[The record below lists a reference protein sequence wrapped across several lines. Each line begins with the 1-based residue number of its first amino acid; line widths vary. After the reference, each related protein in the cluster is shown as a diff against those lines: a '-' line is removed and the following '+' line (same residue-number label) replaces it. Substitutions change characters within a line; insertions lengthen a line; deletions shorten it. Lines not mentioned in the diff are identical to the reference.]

1 MEVIDYV
8 AFSALSYN
16 NFPKGNNPD
25 TNKPWTLSD
34 LVKAGKIEGASFIEK
49 ENKIHVSKPELS
61 ALKGSSNPL
70 HSYTLLDFISTSS
83 GFRAAAFQSPSGEIV
98 FSFKGTDF
106 DLSSIK
112 GYIEAGKDIANA
124 DAQIALGMSLNLP
137 AQFADAEKFVN
148 SVLASHPKADYTFTG
163 HSLGGS
169 LAQYMTYKT
178 GHKSTTFNG
187 PGIGS
192 LVESVT
198 GEKINYSAYENLS
211 TNYANESDL
220 IGNLWNNFRIGNN
233 KVIRSSLNNTS
244 AEDIMAVAKM
254 QAIMTLMSA
263 TGLVPSTAPKIM
275 KEGSAALE
283 RLAKNATPTG
293 NHGMSDMMT
302 KDGKLND
309 STKKPDD
316 FVLFMGY
323 MAEGAKKAVEG
334 GAFVFYVAGGLLT
347 YGAEGVVK
355 FVKTSKF
362 VIEGLAYYGA
372 EGVEKFIDTSEFVI
386 EGLAYY
392 IADGTI
398 KFVDTTGNLIAD
410 GVWGGYSLLRG
421 WFSNGLKG
429 IQDLFNSATAAPPV
443 RVDPLIFDLDGD
455 GIKTTSL
462 DKSRTYFD
470 LDSNGFA
477 ERTAWVD
484 ASDGLLVLDRNN
496 DGQITSGQEL
506 FGDQTLLAN
515 GVRATSGFEALKEFD
530 SNRDGRIDAK
540 DEVYSKLKI
549 WRDLNG
555 DGISQAEELK
565 GLSDYNIA
573 SISLSS
579 TSSNASDVM
588 NNIQR
593 RVGSFIKTDGSGGVI
608 GEYLLNRNTLE
619 SHDLLDGKIT
629 MSEDILALPDL
640 PGAGNVSSLR
650 VAMAKDASG
659 QLKKLV
665 SDLVNAD
672 DTVNRNQLFTE
683 AVYKWTGADIIDPKS
698 RGNFIDARRLAVLE
712 KFMGTDFAGSNGAN
726 PNENAAPLLNKAY
739 RKLMNRLYASIAG
752 NTFLKELVNKVEY
765 TATVESGLVF
775 DLSRI
780 RAEIDKKLAVNPAAG
795 RQMLDDFLRV
805 AYGSGLE
812 DSESLKDFCAHYA
825 TESSETAKIVYAVD
839 RDAIIGSEKADSLYA
854 TAADTLLYG
863 DAGDDMIYGM
873 RGDDVLMG
881 GEGADQLYGREGND
895 TYIFSKGDGTDY
907 IEETDGFD
915 TIKFGEG
922 ILPEDVVLKV
932 TLGSERKLSLEI
944 TIKGTTDRIVVNG
957 HFGTRIYSSET
968 LHADNLGSQIE
979 RITFSNGVS
988 WDLNEIYHR
997 AHDVAGTENNDYLV
1011 SFEDG
1016 SYTYRGL
1023 GGNDSI
1029 IGGSANDFL
1038 YGDDGND
1045 TIYGF
1050 SGNDVLSGGI
1060 GDDQLRGGTGDDIY
1074 LFSRGD
1080 GVDYIEETDGFDTIQ
1095 FGEGIS
1101 PNNVVARVV
1110 STEGNSISLGLSI
1123 AGTNDKMTIHRHFGQ
1138 YSYYQAGDIAS
1149 PGNQIERVMF
1159 ADGTAWNIDE
1169 IYRRAHDM
1177 VGTDGDDNF
1186 SMVGNAPVIYHGL
1199 DGNDVISGRSGKDIL
1214 YGDAG
1219 DDSIFGGGTLIGGLG
1234 NDRIYGS
1241 NGDDVYIFNRGDGQ
1255 DLITDTGGVDTI
1267 RFGDSICPDDIVIK
1281 RVGNGYGHN
1290 LELCIKDTDDKVAV
1304 YEHFGTNSYWGSVDN
1319 PAVKIERVEFADGT
1333 VWTKEDIDDR
1343 MHNRTGTD
1351 GADTI
1356 EAYGKRGVVYHGLG
1370 GDDWLR
1376 GAAGDDKLYGD
1387 DGNDTISGGEG
1398 NNLLV
1403 GGRGND
1409 IINGFSG
1416 DDTYV
1421 FNRGD
1426 GADTIKDYG
1435 GTDTIQFGEGISP
1448 SDIVLK
1454 RVSTENDY
1462 NLEISIKSTEDK
1474 VTVVDYFGIYNVYG
1488 KTEATPGYMIEK
1500 IEFADGTIWTQQTI
1514 YDKMHNITGTGKDDV
1529 IRSYDDGSVEYHGLA
1544 GNDLL
1549 VGGRGNDNL
1558 YGDDGDDTIYG
1569 DGGND
1574 LFVGGKGN
1582 DILSSYSGD
1591 DTYVFNRGDGKD
1603 VVTDCGGLDTLQFGE
1618 GIKPEDIVL
1627 KRVYKNSDYNLEISI
1642 KDTDDTVTFVS
1653 HFGSSNYSGW
1663 YATPGRMLDCIK
1675 FADGTVWTKDDID
1688 YKMHHLTG
1696 TEENDRLAAYDKADV
1711 VYHGHGGNDMLV
1723 GGEGND
1729 KLYGDDGDDAISGGE
1744 GNDLLVGGKGNDEL
1758 SGSRGD
1764 DIYIFNKGDGSDVIS
1779 ECGGIDTIKFGEGIT
1794 PDDVDVKRVYKSG
1807 SDYGYVLE
1815 LSLKGTSDK
1824 ISVKNYF
1831 GYYSYSGFH
1840 KPSPESLIEKV
1851 VFADGTVWTQD
1862 TINSKVHNIT
1872 GTEDSETIQAFDD
1885 DAVTYYG
1892 LGGND
1897 NLYGSKSNDKL
1908 YGGTGNDRISGGEGD
1923 DLIVGGIGDDYLDGY
1938 YGNDAYV
1945 FNKGDGSDTVYDANG
1960 NDDKI
1965 ILGYNS
1971 QDIMFERSGNSLRL
1985 RMIGSSDSVTIN
1997 SWYTNNSSQYK
2008 IETFKSATGSTI
2020 THTQIENLIQAMSS
2034 FQKDTGMTWEQ
2045 ALTAQPSQVQAIVQE
2060 YWTVPGV

>member
-1 MEVIDYV
+1 MSLTPEQYI
-8 AFSALSYN
+8 ALSAASYGKYTN
-16 NFPKGNNPD
+16 N
-25 TNKPWTLSD
+25 NK
-34 LVKAGKIEGASFIEK
+34 GASFGSMLEQK
-49 ENKIHVSKPELS
+49 DQKIISDSDSKTTAELHTS
-61 ALKGSSNPL
+61 LRSWK
-70 HSYTLLDFISTSS
+70 LLDFISTPS

-112 GYIEAGKDIANA
+112 GYIEADNDISNA

-148 SVLASHPKADYTFTG
+148 SVLTSHPKADYTFTG

-198 GEKINYSAYENLS
+198 GQKINYSAYENLS

-254 QAIMTLMSA
+254 QAVVTFMLS
-263 TGLVPSTAPKIM
+263 TGFVPSTAPKIM

-293 NHGMSDMMT
+293 NHGMSDMMS

-334 GAFVFYVAGGLLT
+334 GVFVFYVAGGLLT

-355 FVKTSKF
+355 FVK
-362 VIEGLAYYGA
+362 
-372 EGVEKFIDTSEFVI
+372 TSEFVI

-429 IQDLFNSATAAPPV
+429 IQGLFNSATAAPPV

-462 DKSRTYFD
+462 DQSCTYFD
-470 LDSNGFA
+470 LDNNGFA

-515 GVRATSGFEALKEFD
+515 GARAASGFEALKEFD

-629 MSEDILALPDL
+629 ISEDILALPDL

-650 VAMAKDASG
+650 VAMAKDTSG
-659 QLKKLV
+659 RLKKLV
-665 SDLVNAD
+665 SDLVNAN
-672 DTVNRNQLFTE
+672 DTINRNQLFTE

-698 RGNFIDARRLAVLE
+698 RGNLMDARRLAVLE

-752 NTFLKELVNKVEY
+752 NTFLKRLVSKIEY
-765 TATVESGLVF
+765 NVVAGTDVVV
-775 DLSRI
+775 DLSKI
-780 RAEIDKKLAVNPAAG
+780 KAEIDEKLATNPVAG
-795 RQMLDDFLRV
+795 RQILDDFLRV

-812 DSESLKDFCAHYA
+812 DKENLKDFCAYYV

-839 RDAIIGSEKADSLYA
+839 RDAIIGSEKADSLYGKN
-854 TAADTLLYG
+854 TTNDLLYG
-863 DAGDDMIYGM
+863 DAGNDTLSGGQGDDILIGGQ
-873 RGDDVLMG
+873 GDDVLYG
-881 GEGADQLYGREGND
+881 SEGDD
-895 TYIFSKGDGTDY
+895 IYIFDRGDGKDY
-907 IEETDGFD
+907 ISDGAGID
-915 TIKFGEG
+915 TIQFCKD
-922 ILPEDVVLKV
+922 IRPDDVSVKRIIQ
-932 TLGSERKLSLEI
+932 GNHYSLELSV
-944 TIKGTTDRIVVNG
+944 KDSTDRIVVEDY
-957 HFGTRIYSSET
+957 FGYYYYSGFAET
-968 LHADNLGSQIE
+968 PQKKIDRVVFAD
-979 RITFSNGVS
+979 
-988 WDLNEIYHR
+988 
-997 AHDVAGTENNDYLV
+997 GTIW
-1011 SFEDG
+1011 
-1016 SYTYRGL
+1016 TQ
-1023 GGNDSI
+1023 
-1029 IGGSANDFL
+1029 
-1038 YGDDGND
+1038 D
-1045 TIYGF
+1045 TIYQKTH
-1050 SGNDVLSGGI
+1050 NI
-1060 GDDQLRGGTGDDIY
+1060 T
-1074 LFSRGD
+1074 
-1080 GVDYIEETDGFDTIQ
+1080 
-1095 FGEGIS
+1095 
-1101 PNNVVARVV
+1101 
-1110 STEGNSISLGLSI
+1110 
-1123 AGTNDKMTIHRHFGQ
+1123 GTNDKDGIYAYDDGDVMYHGLAGDDTLYGGKGNDKLYGDGGNDILAGRDGDDLIDGGTGNDYLIGEAGNDILIGGQGNDELRGGVGDDAYMFNKGDGIDIIEEADGFDKICLGDGITPNDVIARVLLVNSNEVSLELLLKGTDDKITVRRQFGT
-1138 YSYYQAGDIAS
+1138 YSYSSGDTVS
-1149 PGNQIERVMF
+1149 PGAQIEQIVF
-1159 ADGTAWNIDE
+1159 ADGTTWDIDE
-1169 IYRRAHDM
+1169 VYRRVHVM
-1177 VGTDGDDNF
+1177 SGTDGNDNF
-1186 SMVGNAPVIYHGL
+1186 YAAGGSAVVYNGC
-1199 DGNDVISGRSGKDIL
+1199 
-1214 YGDAG
+1214 AG
-1219 DDSIFGGGTLIGGLG
+1219 DDHI
-1234 NDRIYGS
+1234 
-1241 NGDDVYIFNRGDGQ
+1241 
-1255 DLITDTGGVDTI
+1255 
-1267 RFGDSICPDDIVIK
+1267 
-1281 RVGNGYGHN
+1281 
-1290 LELCIKDTDDKVAV
+1290 
-1304 YEHFGTNSYWGSVDN
+1304 
-1319 PAVKIERVEFADGT
+1319 
-1333 VWTKEDIDDR
+1333 
-1343 MHNRTGTD
+1343 TGTM
-1351 GADTI
+1351 GN
-1356 EAYGKRGVVYHGLG
+1356 
-1370 GDDWLR
+1370 
-1376 GAAGDDKLYGD
+1376 DKLYGD
-1387 DGNDTISGGEG
+1387 DGDDTISGHGG
-1398 NNLLV
+1398 DDLIV
-1403 GGRGND
+1403 GGRGDDTLYGGGN
-1409 IINGFSG
+1409 
-1416 DDTYV
+1416 DTYV
-1421 FNRGD
+1421 FNLGD

-1454 RVSTENDY
+1454 RVSARNDY
-1462 NLEISIKSTEDK
+1462 NLEISIKNTDDK

-1488 KTEATPGYMIEK
+1488 KTEATPRCMIEK

-1514 YDKMHNITGTGKDDV
+1514 HDKMHNITGTDKDDA
-1529 IRSYDDGSVEYHGLA
+1529 IRSYDNGPVEYHGLA
-1544 GNDLL
+1544 GNDVL
-1549 VGGRGNDNL
+1549 VGGRGDDKL
-1558 YGDDGDDTIYG
+1558 YGDDGDDRISG
-1569 DGGND
+1569 EEGND
-1574 LFVGGKGN
+1574 LIVGGKG
-1582 DILSSYSGD
+1582 DDTISSFRGD
-1591 DTYVFNRGDGKD
+1591 DIYVFNRGDGKD
-1603 VVTDCGGLDTLQFGE
+1603 VITDCGGLDILQFGE
-1618 GIKPEDIVL
+1618 GIKPEDITL

-1642 KDTDDTVTFVS
+1642 KDTDDAVTFVS

-1711 VYHGHGGNDMLV
+1711 VYYGRGGNDTLS
-1723 GGEGND
+1723 GSEGND
-1729 KLYGDDGDDAISGGE
+1729 ELYGEDGNDALFGNE

-1758 SGSRGD
+1758 SGFYGD
-1764 DIYIFNKGDGSDVIS
+1764 DTYIFNRGDGSDTIS
-1779 ECGGIDTIKFGEGIT
+1779 ECDGTDTIQFSEGIS
-1794 PDDVDVKRVYKSG
+1794 PDDVDVRRVYKSSTGYG
-1807 SDYGYVLE
+1807 SYALE

-1824 ISVKNYF
+1824 ITVDSYF
-1831 GYYSYSGFH
+1831 GYYSYNGLH
-1840 KPSPESLIEKV
+1840 KSPNSMIEKV
-1851 VFADGTVWTQD
+1851 AFADGVVWTQD

-1872 GTEDSETIQAFDD
+1872 GTEDGETIQAFDD
-1885 DAVTYYG
+1885 DPVVYSG

-1897 NLYGSKSNDKL
+1897 NLYGSKSDDKL
-1908 YGGTGNDRISGGEGD
+1908 YGDDGNDHIVGYGGDDLMVGGTGN
-1923 DLIVGGIGDDYLDGY
+1923 DYLDGY
-1938 YGNDAYV
+1938 YGNDTYV
-1945 FNKGDGSDTVYDANG
+1945 FNKGDGSDTVYDAGG

-1965 ILGYNS
+1965 MLGYNS
-1971 QDIMFERSGNSLRL
+1971 QDIMFERSGNNLRL

-1997 SWYTNNSSQYK
+1997 SWYTNNSNQYK

>member
-1 MEVIDYV
+1 MPKTIDYIN
-8 AFSALSYN
+8 LSKLVYAKFRGDDRGKSIGSIFDKAMRDDN
-16 NFPKGNNPD
+16 QGKREGLD
-25 TNKPWTLSD
+25 TSSL
-34 LVKAGKIEGASFIEK
+34 
-49 ENKIHVSKPELS
+49 ELS
-61 ALKGSSNPL
+61 ALKEESNPL
-70 HSYTLLDFISTSS
+70 RSWILLDFISTPS
-83 GFRAAAFQSPSGEIV
+83 GFRAAAFQKPKTGEIV
-98 FSFKGTDF
+98 FSFRGTDF

-112 GYIEAGKDIANA
+112 GYIEADNDISNA

-148 SVLASHPKADYTFTG
+148 SVLTSHPKADYTFTG

-198 GEKINYSAYENLS
+198 GQKINYSAYENLS

-254 QAIMTLMSA
+254 QAVVTFMLS
-263 TGLVPSTAPKIM
+263 TGFVPSTAPKIM

-293 NHGMSDMMT
+293 NHGMSDMMA

-309 STKKPDD
+309 STKKPDNL
-316 FVLFMGY
+316 VLFMGC

-334 GAFVFYVAGGLLT
+334 GVFVFYVTGGLLT

-362 VIEGLAYYGA
+362 VIEGLAYHA
-372 EGVEKFIDTSEFVI
+372 
-386 EGLAYY
+386 
-392 IADGTI
+392 ADGTI

-410 GVWGGYSLLRG
+410 GVWGSYSLLRG

-462 DKSRTYFD
+462 DQSRTYFD

-515 GVRATSGFEALKEFD
+515 GRRADSGFEALREFD

-565 GLSDYNIA
+565 ALGDYNIA

-579 TSSNASDVM
+579 TSPNASDVM

-650 VAMAKDASG
+650 VAMAKDTSG
-659 QLKKLV
+659 RLKKLV

-683 AVYKWTGADIIDPKS
+683 AVYKWTGADTVDPKS

-765 TATVESGLVF
+765 TATVESGLVV

-863 DAGDDMIYGM
+863 G
-873 RGDDVLMG
+873 V
-881 GEGADQLYGREGND
+881 GND
-895 TYIFSKGDGTDY
+895 T
-907 IEETDGFD
+907 
-915 TIKFGEG
+915 
-922 ILPEDVVLKV
+922 
-932 TLGSERKLSLEI
+932 LS
-944 TIKGTTDRIVVNG
+944 
-957 HFGTRIYSSET
+957 
-968 LHADNLGSQIE
+968 GSQ
-979 RITFSNGVS
+979 
-988 WDLNEIYHR
+988 
-997 AHDVAGTENNDYLV
+997 
-1011 SFEDG
+1011 
-1016 SYTYRGL
+1016 
-1023 GGNDSI
+1023 GNDI
-1029 IGGSANDFL
+1029 LIGGQGDDIL
-1038 YGDDGND
+1038 YG
-1045 TIYGF
+1045 
-1050 SGNDVLSGGI
+1050 SA
-1060 GDDQLRGGTGDDIY
+1060 GDDIY
-1074 LFSRGD
+1074 VFSKGD
-1080 GVDYIEETDGFDTIQ
+1080 GVDYISDGGGIDTIQ
-1095 FGEGIS
+1095 FCKGIRPDDVSIKRVAQGDHYNLELSIKDSTDRIVVEDYFGHYYYSGFSETPQKKIDRVVFADGTVWTQDTIYQRMHDITGTNDKDDIYAYDDGDVVYHGLAGNDTLHGGKGNDKLYGDDGDDVLAGRDGDDLIDGGTGNDYILGEAGNDILIGGQGNDELRGGAGDDAYMFNKGDGIDIIEEADGFDKICLGEGIA
-1101 PNNVVARVV
+1101 PDDVVARVSLVNSNEV
-1110 STEGNSISLGLSI
+1110 SLELSLK
-1123 AGTNDKMTIHRHFGQ
+1123 GTGDKITVRRQFGT
-1138 YSYYQAGDIAS
+1138 YSYSNGDTAS
-1149 PGNQIERVMF
+1149 PGAQIEQITF
-1159 ADGTAWNIDE
+1159 TDGTIWGIDE
-1169 IYRRAHDM
+1169 IYRRAHVM
-1177 VGTDGDDNF
+1177 FGTDSNDNF
-1186 SMVGNAPVIYHGL
+1186 HAAGGSAVVYN
-1199 DGNDVISGRSGKDIL
+1199 GRSGDDYI
-1214 YGDAG
+1214 AG
-1219 DDSIFGGGTLIGGLG
+1219 T
-1234 NDRIYGS
+1234 
-1241 NGDDVYIFNRGDGQ
+1241 
-1255 DLITDTGGVDTI
+1255 
-1267 RFGDSICPDDIVIK
+1267 
-1281 RVGNGYGHN
+1281 
-1290 LELCIKDTDDKVAV
+1290 
-1304 YEHFGTNSYWGSVDN
+1304 
-1319 PAVKIERVEFADGT
+1319 
-1333 VWTKEDIDDR
+1333 
-1343 MHNRTGTD
+1343 M
-1351 GADTI
+1351 
-1356 EAYGKRGVVYHGLG
+1356 
-1370 GDDWLR
+1370 
-1376 GAAGDDKLYGD
+1376 GDDKLYGD
-1387 DGNDTISGGEG
+1387 DGDDTIYSGEG
-1398 NNLLV
+1398 NDLLV

-1409 IINGFSG
+1409 IINGFRG

-1421 FNRGD
+1421 FNLGD
-1426 GADTIKDYG
+1426 GRDIIHDNYG
-1435 GTDTIQFGEGISP
+1435 FDILKFGEGIAP
-1448 SDIVLK
+1448 EDISIK
-1454 RVSTENDY
+1454 RVEKNSDY
-1462 NLEISIKSTEDK
+1462 NLELSIKNSEDS
-1474 VTVVDYFGIYNVYG
+1474 VTVSNYFGSFSYFSGAVNSRGGAIDQVV
-1488 KTEATPGYMIEK
+1488 
-1500 IEFADGTIWTQQTI
+1500 FADGTVWTVDI
-1514 YDKMHNITGTGKDDV
+1514 IHEMMHNITGTDKDDT
-1529 IRSYDDGSVEYHGLA
+1529 IRFYDDDSVEYHGLA

-1549 VGGRGNDNL
+1549 VGGRGND
-1558 YGDDGDDTIYG
+1558 
-1569 DGGND
+1569 
-1574 LFVGGKGN
+1574 
-1582 DILSSYSGD
+1582 
-1591 DTYVFNRGDGKD
+1591 
-1603 VVTDCGGLDTLQFGE
+1603 
-1618 GIKPEDIVL
+1618 
-1627 KRVYKNSDYNLEISI
+1627 
-1642 KDTDDTVTFVS
+1642 
-1653 HFGSSNYSGW
+1653 
-1663 YATPGRMLDCIK
+1663 
-1675 FADGTVWTKDDID
+1675 
-1688 YKMHHLTG
+1688 
-1696 TEENDRLAAYDKADV
+1696 
-1711 VYHGHGGNDMLV
+1711 
-1723 GGEGND
+1723 
-1729 KLYGDDGDDAISGGE
+1729 KLYGDEGDDTMSGGE

-1758 SGSRGD
+1758 SGSRGND
-1764 DIYIFNKGDGSDVIS
+1764 TYIFNKGDGSDVIS

-1815 LSLKGTSDK
+1815 LSLKGTNDK

-1862 TINSKVHNIT
+1862 TISSKVHNIT
-1872 GTEDSETIQAFDD
+1872 GTEDGETIQAFDD

-1892 LGGND
+1892 LGGSD
-1897 NLYGSKSNDKL
+1897 NLYGSKSDDKL
-1908 YGGTGNDRISGGEGD
+1908 YGGTGNDHISGYAGD
-1923 DLIVGGIGDDYLDGY
+1923 DLIVGGTGDDYLDGY
-1938 YGNDAYV
+1938 YGNDTYI
-1945 FNKGDGSDTVYDANG
+1945 FNKGDGSDTVYDADG
-1960 NDDKI
+1960 KDDKI
-1965 ILGYNS
+1965 VLGYDS
-1971 QDIMFERSGNSLRL
+1971 QDIMFERFGNNLRL
-1985 RMIGSSDSVTIN
+1985 RITGSTDSVTID
-1997 SWYTNNSSQYK
+1997 SWYASSNDRYK

-2045 ALTAQPSQVQAIVQE
+2045 ALTTQPSQVQAIVQE
-2060 YWTVPGV
+2060 YWTVPGI

>member
-1 MEVIDYV
+1 MDADSKAAINYIN
-8 AFSALSYN
+8 FSALAYAQFEN
-16 NFPKGNNPD
+16 NAKDCSIGYILDKKLYTETKDF
-25 TNKPWTLSD
+25 
-34 LVKAGKIEGASFIEK
+34 KADKSEI
-49 ENKIHVSKPELS
+49 S
-61 ALKGSSNPL
+61 ALKEESNPL
-70 HSYTLLDFISTSS
+70 RSWVLLDFISTSS
-83 GFRAAAFQSPSGEIV
+83 GFRAAAFQHPKTGEIV
-98 FSFKGTDF
+98 FSFRGTDF

-244 AEDIMAVAKM
+244 AEDVMAVAKM
-254 QAIMTLMSA
+254 QAIVTLMSA
-263 TGLVPSTAPKIM
+263 TGFIPSTAPKVIE
-275 KEGSAALE
+275 EGTEALK

-293 NHGMSDMMT
+293 NHGMSDMMA

-309 STKKPDD
+309 SKENPDD
-316 FVLFMGY
+316 FVLFMKSIT
-323 MAEGAKKAVEG
+323 EGAKAELEG
-334 GAFVFYVAGGLLT
+334 VILVFYVAGGLLT
-347 YGAEGVVK
+347 YSAEGVVK

-362 VIEGLAYYGA
+362 VVEGLVYYGA
-372 EGVEKFIDTSEFVI
+372 EGVEKFIDTSRFVI
-386 EGLAYY
+386 EGLAYH

-410 GVWGGYSLLRG
+410 GVWGGYNLLRG

-429 IQDLFNSATAAPPV
+429 IQDLFNSATAAAPV

-455 GIKTTSL
+455 GIKTTGL
-462 DKSRTYFD
+462 DQSRTYFD

-496 DGQITSGQEL
+496 DGQIASGQEL

-515 GVRATSGFEALKEFD
+515 GVRAASGFEALKEFD
-530 SNRDGRIDAK
+530 SNRDGRIDTK

-549 WRDLNG
+549 WRDLNS

-629 MSEDILALPDL
+629 VSEDILALPDL

-650 VAMAKDASG
+650 VAMAKDTSG
-659 QLKKLV
+659 RLKKLV

-672 DTVNRNQLFTE
+672 DTINRNQLFTE
-683 AVYKWTGADIIDPKS
+683 AVYKWTGADTVDPKS

-765 TATVESGLVF
+765 AATVESGLVV
-775 DLSRI
+775 DLSKI
-780 RAEIDKKLAVNPAAG
+780 RAEIDKKMAVNPAAG

-863 DAGDDMIYGM
+863 GVGNDTLSGSQGNDILIGGQ
-873 RGDDVLMG
+873 GDDVL
-881 GEGADQLYGREGND
+881 YG
-895 TYIFSKGDGTDY
+895 S
-907 IEETDGFD
+907 
-915 TIKFGEG
+915 
-922 ILPEDVVLKV
+922 
-932 TLGSERKLSLEI
+932 
-944 TIKGTTDRIVVNG
+944 
-957 HFGTRIYSSET
+957 
-968 LHADNLGSQIE
+968 
-979 RITFSNGVS
+979 
-988 WDLNEIYHR
+988 
-997 AHDVAGTENNDYLV
+997 
-1011 SFEDG
+1011 
-1016 SYTYRGL
+1016 
-1023 GGNDSI
+1023 
-1029 IGGSANDFL
+1029 
-1038 YGDDGND
+1038 
-1045 TIYGF
+1045 
-1050 SGNDVLSGGI
+1050 
-1060 GDDQLRGGTGDDIY
+1060 TGDDIY
-1074 LFSRGD
+1074 VFSKGD
-1080 GVDYIEETDGFDTIQ
+1080 GVDYISDSGGIDTIQ
-1095 FGEGIS
+1095 FC
-1101 PNNVVARVV
+1101 
-1110 STEGNSISLGLSI
+1110 
-1123 AGTNDKMTIHRHFGQ
+1123 
-1138 YSYYQAGDIAS
+1138 
-1149 PGNQIERVMF
+1149 
-1159 ADGTAWNIDE
+1159 
-1169 IYRRAHDM
+1169 
-1177 VGTDGDDNF
+1177 
-1186 SMVGNAPVIYHGL
+1186 
-1199 DGNDVISGRSGKDIL
+1199 KDI
-1214 YGDAG
+1214 
-1219 DDSIFGGGTLIGGLG
+1219 
-1234 NDRIYGS
+1234 RP
-1241 NGDDVYIFNRGDGQ
+1241 DDV
-1255 DLITDTGGVDTI
+1255 
-1267 RFGDSICPDDIVIK
+1267 SIK
-1281 RVGNGYGHN
+1281 RVAQGDHYN
-1290 LELCIKDTDDKVAV
+1290 LELAIKDSADRIV
-1304 YEHFGTNSYWGSVDN
+1304 VD
-1319 PAVKIERVEFADGT
+1319 
-1333 VWTKEDIDDR
+1333 
-1343 MHNRTGTD
+1343 
-1351 GADTI
+1351 
-1356 EAYGKRGVVYHGLG
+1356 
-1370 GDDWLR
+1370 
-1376 GAAGDDKLYGD
+1376 
-1387 DGNDTISGGEG
+1387 
-1398 NNLLV
+1398 
-1403 GGRGND
+1403 
-1409 IINGFSG
+1409 
-1416 DDTYV
+1416 
-1421 FNRGD
+1421 
-1426 GADTIKDYG
+1426 
-1435 GTDTIQFGEGISP
+1435 
-1448 SDIVLK
+1448 
-1454 RVSTENDY
+1454 
-1462 NLEISIKSTEDK
+1462 
-1474 VTVVDYFGIYNVYG
+1474 DYFGHYYYSG
-1488 KTEATPGYMIEK
+1488 FSETPQKK
-1500 IEFADGTIWTQQTI
+1500 IDKVVFADGTIWTQDTI
-1514 YDKMHNITGTGKDDV
+1514 YQRMHNITGTNDRDEIYAYDGGDV
-1529 IRSYDDGSVEYHGLA
+1529 VYHGLA
-1544 GNDLL
+1544 GNDTLH
-1549 VGGRGNDNL
+1549 
-1558 YGDDGDDTIYG
+1558 
-1569 DGGND
+1569 
-1574 LFVGGKGN
+1574 GGK
-1582 DILSSYSGD
+1582 
-1591 DTYVFNRGDGKD
+1591 
-1603 VVTDCGGLDTLQFGE
+1603 
-1618 GIKPEDIVL
+1618 
-1627 KRVYKNSDYNLEISI
+1627 
-1642 KDTDDTVTFVS
+1642 
-1653 HFGSSNYSGW
+1653 
-1663 YATPGRMLDCIK
+1663 
-1675 FADGTVWTKDDID
+1675 
-1688 YKMHHLTG
+1688 
-1696 TEENDRLAAYDKADV
+1696 
-1711 VYHGHGGNDMLV
+1711 
-1723 GGEGND
+1723 GND
-1729 KLYGDDGDDAISGGE
+1729 KLYGDDGDDVLAGRDGDDLIDGGTGNDCILGDAGNDVLIGGEGNDEIRGGTGSDTYIFNRGDGVDIIEETDGFDKICLGEGITPDDVVARVSLVNSNEVSLELLLKGTDDKITVRRQFGTFSYSNGDTASSGAQIEQITFTDGTVWGIDEIYRRAHVMSGTDGNDNFHAAGGSAVVYNGRSGDDYIAGTMGDDKLYGDDGDDTIYGGE

-1758 SGSRGD
+1758 SGFRGD
-1764 DIYIFNKGDGSDVIS
+1764 DTYIFNKGDGSDMIS
-1779 ECGGIDTIKFGEGIT
+1779 ECGGTDTIKFGEGIT

-1862 TINSKVHNIT
+1862 TISSKVHNIT

-1897 NLYGSKSNDKL
+1897 NLYGSKSDDKL
-1908 YGGTGNDRISGGEGD
+1908 YGDDGNDHIVGYGGDDLLVGGTGN
-1923 DLIVGGIGDDYLDGY
+1923 DYLDGY
-1938 YGNDAYV
+1938 YGNDTYI
-1945 FNKGDGSDTVYDANG
+1945 FNKGDGSDTVYDAGG

-1965 ILGYNS
+1965 MLGYNS
-1971 QDIMFERSGNSLRL
+1971 QDIMFERLGNNLRL
-1985 RMIGSSDSVTIN
+1985 RMIGSADSITID
-1997 SWYTNNSSQYK
+1997 SWYANNSNQYK

-2045 ALTAQPSQVQAIVQE
+2045 ALTTQPSQVQAIVQE
-2060 YWTVPGV
+2060 YWTVPGA

>member
-1 MEVIDYV
+1 MSLTPEQYI
-8 AFSALSYN
+8 ALSAASYGKYTN
-16 NFPKGNNPD
+16 NNKGANFGSMLEQKD
-25 TNKPWTLSD
+25 QKIISD
-34 LVKAGKIEGASFIEK
+34 SD
-49 ENKIHVSKPELS
+49 SKTTAELHTS
-61 ALKGSSNPL
+61 LRSWK
-70 HSYTLLDFISTSS
+70 LLDFISTPS
-83 GFRAAAFQSPSGEIV
+83 GFRGAAFQNPKTGEIV
-98 FSFKGTDF
+98 FSFRGTDF

-220 IGNLWNNFRIGNN
+220 IGNLWNKFRIGKN
-233 KVIRSSLNNTS
+233 KVIQSSLNSTS
-244 AEDIMAVAKM
+244 AEDFMAVAKM
-254 QAIMTLMSA
+254 QAMATLMSA
-263 TGLVPSTAPKIM
+263 TGFIPSTAPKII
-275 KEGSAALE
+275 KEGAEALK

-293 NHGMSDMMT
+293 NHGMSDMMA

-309 STKKPDD
+309 SKENPDD
-316 FVLFMGY
+316 SVLFMKSIT
-323 MAEGAKKAVEG
+323 EGAKAELEG
-334 GAFVFYVAGGLLT
+334 VILVFYVAGGLLT
-347 YGAEGVVK
+347 YSAEGVVK

-372 EGVEKFIDTSEFVI
+372 EGVEKFIDTSKFVI

-429 IQDLFNSATAAPPV
+429 IQDLFNSATAAAPV

-462 DKSRTYFD
+462 DQSRTYFD
-470 LDSNGFA
+470 LDNNGFA

-629 MSEDILALPDL
+629 VSEDFLALPDL

-650 VAMAKDASG
+650 VAMAKDTSG
-659 QLKKLV
+659 RLKKLV

-672 DTVNRNQLFTE
+672 DTVNRNQLFTD
-683 AVYKWTGADIIDPKS
+683 AVYKWTGADTVNPKS

-765 TATVESGLVF
+765 TATVESGLVV
-775 DLSRI
+775 DLSKV
-780 RAEIDKKLAVNPAAG
+780 RAEIDEKLTVNPTAG

-863 DAGDDMIYGM
+863 GVGNDTLSGSQGNDILIGGQ
-873 RGDDVLMG
+873 GDDVL
-881 GEGADQLYGREGND
+881 YG
-895 TYIFSKGDGTDY
+895 S
-907 IEETDGFD
+907 
-915 TIKFGEG
+915 
-922 ILPEDVVLKV
+922 
-932 TLGSERKLSLEI
+932 
-944 TIKGTTDRIVVNG
+944 
-957 HFGTRIYSSET
+957 
-968 LHADNLGSQIE
+968 
-979 RITFSNGVS
+979 
-988 WDLNEIYHR
+988 
-997 AHDVAGTENNDYLV
+997 
-1011 SFEDG
+1011 
-1016 SYTYRGL
+1016 
-1023 GGNDSI
+1023 
-1029 IGGSANDFL
+1029 
-1038 YGDDGND
+1038 
-1045 TIYGF
+1045 
-1050 SGNDVLSGGI
+1050 
-1060 GDDQLRGGTGDDIY
+1060 TGDDIY
-1074 LFSRGD
+1074 VFSKGD
-1080 GVDYIEETDGFDTIQ
+1080 GVDYISDSGGIDTIQ
-1095 FGEGIS
+1095 FCKDIRPDDVS
-1101 PNNVVARVV
+1101 IKRVARGDYYNLELAIKDSADRIVV
-1110 STEGNSISLGLSI
+1110 DDYFGHYYYSGFSETPQKKI
-1123 AGTNDKMTIHRHFGQ
+1123 DK
-1138 YSYYQAGDIAS
+1138 
-1149 PGNQIERVMF
+1149 VVF
-1159 ADGTAWNIDE
+1159 ADGTIWTQDTIYQRMHNITGTNDRDE
-1169 IYRRAHDM
+1169 IYAY
-1177 VGTDGDDNF
+1177 DGGD
-1186 SMVGNAPVIYHGL
+1186 VVYRGL
-1199 DGNDVISGRSGKDIL
+1199 AGNDTLHGGK
-1214 YGDAG
+1214 
-1219 DDSIFGGGTLIGGLG
+1219 
-1234 NDRIYGS
+1234 
-1241 NGDDVYIFNRGDGQ
+1241 
-1255 DLITDTGGVDTI
+1255 
-1267 RFGDSICPDDIVIK
+1267 
-1281 RVGNGYGHN
+1281 
-1290 LELCIKDTDDKVAV
+1290 
-1304 YEHFGTNSYWGSVDN
+1304 
-1319 PAVKIERVEFADGT
+1319 
-1333 VWTKEDIDDR
+1333 
-1343 MHNRTGTD
+1343 
-1351 GADTI
+1351 
-1356 EAYGKRGVVYHGLG
+1356 
-1370 GDDWLR
+1370 
-1376 GAAGDDKLYGD
+1376 GDDKLYGD
-1387 DGNDTISGGEG
+1387 DGDDVLAGRDGDDLIDGGTGNDYILGDAGNDVLIGGEG
-1398 NNLLV
+1398 NDEIK
-1403 GGRGND
+1403 GGTG
-1409 IINGFSG
+1409 S
-1416 DDTYV
+1416 DTYI

-1426 GADTIKDYG
+1426 GVDIIEE
-1435 GTDTIQFGEGISP
+1435 TDGFDKICLGEGITPDDVVARVSLVNSNEVSLELSLKGTGDKITVRRQFGTFSCSNGDTASP
-1448 SDIVLK
+1448 S
-1454 RVSTENDY
+1454 
-1462 NLEISIKSTEDK
+1462 
-1474 VTVVDYFGIYNVYG
+1474 
-1488 KTEATPGYMIEK
+1488 AQIEQ
-1500 IEFADGTIWTQQTI
+1500 ITFTDGTVWGIDEI
-1514 YDKMHNITGTGKDDV
+1514 YRRAHVMSGTD
-1529 IRSYDDGSVEYHGLA
+1529 
-1544 GNDLL
+1544 
-1549 VGGRGNDNL
+1549 GNDNFHAAGGSAVVYNGRSGDDYIAGTMGDDKL
-1558 YGDDGDDTIYG
+1558 YGDDGDDTIY
-1569 DGGND
+1569 
-1574 LFVGGKGN
+1574 
-1582 DILSSYSGD
+1582 
-1591 DTYVFNRGDGKD
+1591 
-1603 VVTDCGGLDTLQFGE
+1603 
-1618 GIKPEDIVL
+1618 
-1627 KRVYKNSDYNLEISI
+1627 
-1642 KDTDDTVTFVS
+1642 
-1653 HFGSSNYSGW
+1653 
-1663 YATPGRMLDCIK
+1663 
-1675 FADGTVWTKDDID
+1675 
-1688 YKMHHLTG
+1688 
-1696 TEENDRLAAYDKADV
+1696 
-1711 VYHGHGGNDMLV
+1711 
-1723 GGEGND
+1723 
-1729 KLYGDDGDDAISGGE
+1729 GGE

-1807 SDYGYVLE
+1807 SDCGYALE

-1824 ISVKNYF
+1824 IAVKNYF

-1862 TINSKVHNIT
+1862 TINNKVHNIT
-1872 GTEDSETIQAFDD
+1872 GTKDSETIQAFDD

-1892 LGGND
+1892 LGGDD
-1897 NLYGSKSNDKL
+1897 NLYGSKSDDKL
-1908 YGGTGNDRISGGEGD
+1908 YGDDGNDHIVGYGGDDLLVGGTGN
-1923 DLIVGGIGDDYLDGY
+1923 DYLDGY
-1938 YGNDAYV
+1938 YGNDTYV
-1945 FNKGDGSDTVYDANG
+1945 FNKGDGSDTVYDAGG

-1965 ILGYNS
+1965 MLGYDS
-1971 QDIMFERSGNSLRL
+1971 QDIMFERLGNNLRL
-1985 RMIGSSDSVTIN
+1985 RIIGSADSITID
-1997 SWYTNNSSQYK
+1997 SWYKNSSNQYK

-2045 ALTAQPSQVQAIVQE
+2045 ALTTQPSQVQAIVQE

>member
-1 MEVIDYV
+1 MDADSKAAINYIN
-8 AFSALSYN
+8 FSALAYAQFEN
-16 NFPKGNNPD
+16 NAKDCSIGYILDKKLYTETKDF
-25 TNKPWTLSD
+25 
-34 LVKAGKIEGASFIEK
+34 KADKSEI
-49 ENKIHVSKPELS
+49 S
-61 ALKGSSNPL
+61 ALKEESNPL
-70 HSYTLLDFISTSS
+70 RSWTLLDFISTPS
-83 GFRAAAFQSPSGEIV
+83 GFRAAAFQEPKTGKIV

-112 GYIEAGKDIANA
+112 GYIEADNDISNA
-124 DAQIALGMSLNLP
+124 DDQIALGMSLNLP

-198 GEKINYSAYENLS
+198 GQKINYSAYENLS

-220 IGNLWNNFRIGNN
+220 IGNLWNNFRIGSN

-244 AEDIMAVAKM
+244 AEDVMAVAKM
-254 QAIMTLMSA
+254 QAVVTLMSA
-263 TGLVPSTAPKIM
+263 TGLVPSTAPKVIE
-275 KEGSAALE
+275 EGAEALK

-334 GAFVFYVAGGLLT
+334 GVFVFYVAGGLLT

-372 EGVEKFIDTSEFVI
+372 EGVEKFIDTSKFVI

-429 IQDLFNSATAAPPV
+429 IQDLFNSATAAPSI

-462 DKSRTYFD
+462 DQSRTYFD

-506 FGDQTLLAN
+506 FVDQTLLAN
-515 GVRATSGFEALKEFD
+515 GVRAASGFEALKEFD

-650 VAMAKDASG
+650 VAMAKDTSG
-659 QLKKLV
+659 RLKKLV
-665 SDLVNAD
+665 SGLVNAD

-765 TATVESGLVF
+765 TATVESGLVV
-775 DLSRI
+775 DLSKVRD
-780 RAEIDKKLAVNPAAG
+780 EIDKKLAVNPAAG

-863 DAGDDMIYGM
+863 GVGNDTLSGSQGNDILIGGQ
-873 RGDDVLMG
+873 GDDVLYGSTGDDIYVFSKGDGVDYISDSGGIDTIQFCKGIRPDDVSIKRVARGDYYNLELSIKDSTDRVVVDDYFGHYYYSGFSETSQKKIDRVVFADGTVWTQDTIYQRMHDITGTSDKDGIYAYDDGDVVYHGLAGNDTLHGGKGNDKLYGDDGDDVLAGRDGDDLIDGGTGNDYILGDAGNDVLIG
-881 GEGADQLYGREGND
+881 GEGNDEIKGGTGND
-895 TYIFSKGDGTDY
+895 TYIFNRGDGVDI

-915 TIKFGEG
+915 KICLGEG
-922 ILPEDVVLKV
+922 IAP
-932 TLGSERKLSLEI
+932 
-944 TIKGTTDRIVVNG
+944 
-957 HFGTRIYSSET
+957 
-968 LHADNLGSQIE
+968 
-979 RITFSNGVS
+979 
-988 WDLNEIYHR
+988 
-997 AHDVAGTENNDYLV
+997 
-1011 SFEDG
+1011 
-1016 SYTYRGL
+1016 
-1023 GGNDSI
+1023 
-1029 IGGSANDFL
+1029 
-1038 YGDDGND
+1038 DD
-1045 TIYGF
+1045 
-1050 SGNDVLSGGI
+1050 
-1060 GDDQLRGGTGDDIY
+1060 
-1074 LFSRGD
+1074 
-1080 GVDYIEETDGFDTIQ
+1080 
-1095 FGEGIS
+1095 
-1101 PNNVVARVV
+1101 VVARVSLVNSNEV
-1110 STEGNSISLGLSI
+1110 SLELSLK
-1123 AGTNDKMTIHRHFGQ
+1123 GTGDKITVRRQFGTFS
-1138 YSYYQAGDIAS
+1138 YSNGDVAS
-1149 PGNQIERVMF
+1149 PGAQIEQITF
-1159 ADGTAWNIDE
+1159 TDGTIWGIDE
-1169 IYRRAHDM
+1169 IYRRAHVM
-1177 VGTDGDDNF
+1177 SGTDGNDNF
-1186 SMVGNAPVIYHGL
+1186 YAAGGSAVVYN
-1199 DGNDVISGRSGKDIL
+1199 GRSGDDYI
-1214 YGDAG
+1214 AG
-1219 DDSIFGGGTLIGGLG
+1219 T
-1234 NDRIYGS
+1234 
-1241 NGDDVYIFNRGDGQ
+1241 
-1255 DLITDTGGVDTI
+1255 
-1267 RFGDSICPDDIVIK
+1267 
-1281 RVGNGYGHN
+1281 
-1290 LELCIKDTDDKVAV
+1290 
-1304 YEHFGTNSYWGSVDN
+1304 
-1319 PAVKIERVEFADGT
+1319 
-1333 VWTKEDIDDR
+1333 
-1343 MHNRTGTD
+1343 M
-1351 GADTI
+1351 
-1356 EAYGKRGVVYHGLG
+1356 
-1370 GDDWLR
+1370 
-1376 GAAGDDKLYGD
+1376 
-1387 DGNDTISGGEG
+1387 
-1398 NNLLV
+1398 
-1403 GGRGND
+1403 
-1409 IINGFSG
+1409 
-1416 DDTYV
+1416 
-1421 FNRGD
+1421 
-1426 GADTIKDYG
+1426 
-1435 GTDTIQFGEGISP
+1435 
-1448 SDIVLK
+1448 
-1454 RVSTENDY
+1454 
-1462 NLEISIKSTEDK
+1462 
-1474 VTVVDYFGIYNVYG
+1474 
-1488 KTEATPGYMIEK
+1488 
-1500 IEFADGTIWTQQTI
+1500 
-1514 YDKMHNITGTGKDDV
+1514 
-1529 IRSYDDGSVEYHGLA
+1529 
-1544 GNDLL
+1544 
-1549 VGGRGNDNL
+1549 
-1558 YGDDGDDTIYG
+1558 
-1569 DGGND
+1569 
-1574 LFVGGKGN
+1574 
-1582 DILSSYSGD
+1582 
-1591 DTYVFNRGDGKD
+1591 
-1603 VVTDCGGLDTLQFGE
+1603 
-1618 GIKPEDIVL
+1618 
-1627 KRVYKNSDYNLEISI
+1627 
-1642 KDTDDTVTFVS
+1642 
-1653 HFGSSNYSGW
+1653 
-1663 YATPGRMLDCIK
+1663 
-1675 FADGTVWTKDDID
+1675 
-1688 YKMHHLTG
+1688 
-1696 TEENDRLAAYDKADV
+1696 
-1711 VYHGHGGNDMLV
+1711 
-1723 GGEGND
+1723 GND

-1764 DIYIFNKGDGSDVIS
+1764 DIYIFNKGDGSDMIS

-1794 PDDVDVKRVYKSG
+1794 PDDVDVKRVYKSSTGYG
-1807 SDYGYVLE
+1807 SYALE

-1851 VFADGTVWTQD
+1851 VFADGTVWIQD

-1872 GTEDSETIQAFDD
+1872 GTEDGETIQAFDD

-1908 YGGTGNDRISGGEGD
+1908 YGDDGNDHIVGYGGDDLMVCGTGN
-1923 DLIVGGIGDDYLDGY
+1923 DYLDGY
-1938 YGNDAYV
+1938 YGNDTYV
-1945 FNKGDGSDTVYDANG
+1945 FNKGDGSDTVYDAGG

-1965 ILGYNS
+1965 MLGYNS
-1971 QDIMFERSGNSLRL
+1971 QDIIFERLGNNLRL

-1997 SWYTNNSSQYK
+1997 SWYTNNSNQYK

-2045 ALTAQPSQVQAIVQE
+2045 ALTTQPSQVQAIVQE
-2060 YWTVPGV
+2060 YWTVPGA

>member
-61 ALKGSSNPL
+61 AFKGSSNPL

-112 GYIEAGKDIANA
+112 GYIEADNDISNA

-137 AQFADAEKFVN
+137 TQFADAEKFVN

-220 IGNLWNNFRIGNN
+220 IGNLWNNFRIGSN

-244 AEDIMAVAKM
+244 AEDVMAVAKM
-254 QAIMTLMSA
+254 QAVVTLMSA
-263 TGLVPSTAPKIM
+263 TGFIPSTAPKVIE
-275 KEGSAALE
+275 EGAEALK

-293 NHGMSDMMT
+293 NHGMSDMMS

-334 GAFVFYVAGGLLT
+334 GVFVFYVAGGLLT
-347 YGAEGVVK
+347 YGAEGIVK

-462 DKSRTYFD
+462 DQSRTYFD

-515 GVRATSGFEALKEFD
+515 GRRADSGFEALREFD

-650 VAMAKDASG
+650 MAMAKDTSG
-659 QLKKLV
+659 RLKKLV

-765 TATVESGLVF
+765 TATVESGLVV

-795 RQMLDDFLRV
+795 RQILDDFLRV

-812 DSESLKDFCAHYA
+812 DKESLKDFCTHYA

-863 DAGDDMIYGM
+863 GVSNDTLSGSQGNDILIGGQGDDILYGSTGDDIYVFSTGDGVDYISDSGGIDTIQFCKDI
-873 RGDDVLMG
+873 RPDDVSIKRVARGDYYNLELSIKDSTDRIVVEDYFGHYYYSGFSETPQKKIDRVVFADGTVWTQDTIYQKTHNITGTNDKDGIYAYDDGDVVYHGLAGNDTLHGGKGNDKLYGDDGDDVLAGRDGDDLIDGGTGNDYILGDAGNDVLIG
-881 GEGADQLYGREGND
+881 GEGNDEIKGGTGND
-895 TYIFSKGDGTDY
+895 TYIFNRGDGVDI

-915 TIKFGEG
+915 KICLGEG
-922 ILPEDVVLKV
+922 IAP
-932 TLGSERKLSLEI
+932 
-944 TIKGTTDRIVVNG
+944 
-957 HFGTRIYSSET
+957 
-968 LHADNLGSQIE
+968 
-979 RITFSNGVS
+979 
-988 WDLNEIYHR
+988 
-997 AHDVAGTENNDYLV
+997 
-1011 SFEDG
+1011 
-1016 SYTYRGL
+1016 
-1023 GGNDSI
+1023 
-1029 IGGSANDFL
+1029 
-1038 YGDDGND
+1038 DD
-1045 TIYGF
+1045 
-1050 SGNDVLSGGI
+1050 
-1060 GDDQLRGGTGDDIY
+1060 
-1074 LFSRGD
+1074 
-1080 GVDYIEETDGFDTIQ
+1080 
-1095 FGEGIS
+1095 
-1101 PNNVVARVV
+1101 VVARVSLVNSNEV
-1110 STEGNSISLGLSI
+1110 SLELSLK
-1123 AGTNDKMTIHRHFGQ
+1123 GTGDKITVRRQFGTFS
-1138 YSYYQAGDIAS
+1138 YSNGDTAS
-1149 PGNQIERVMF
+1149 PGAQIEQIVF
-1159 ADGTAWNIDE
+1159 ADGTTWDIDE
-1169 IYRRAHDM
+1169 VYRRAHVM
-1177 VGTDGDDNF
+1177 SGTDGNDNF
-1186 SMVGNAPVIYHGL
+1186 YAAGGSALVYNGC
-1199 DGNDVISGRSGKDIL
+1199 
-1214 YGDAG
+1214 AG
-1219 DDSIFGGGTLIGGLG
+1219 DDHI
-1234 NDRIYGS
+1234 
-1241 NGDDVYIFNRGDGQ
+1241 
-1255 DLITDTGGVDTI
+1255 
-1267 RFGDSICPDDIVIK
+1267 
-1281 RVGNGYGHN
+1281 
-1290 LELCIKDTDDKVAV
+1290 
-1304 YEHFGTNSYWGSVDN
+1304 
-1319 PAVKIERVEFADGT
+1319 
-1333 VWTKEDIDDR
+1333 
-1343 MHNRTGTD
+1343 TGTM
-1351 GADTI
+1351 GN
-1356 EAYGKRGVVYHGLG
+1356 
-1370 GDDWLR
+1370 
-1376 GAAGDDKLYGD
+1376 DKLYGD
-1387 DGNDTISGGEG
+1387 DGDDTISGHGG
-1398 NNLLV
+1398 DDLIV

-1409 IINGFSG
+1409 TLYGGGN
-1416 DDTYV
+1416 DTYV
-1421 FNRGD
+1421 FNLGD

-1454 RVSTENDY
+1454 RVSTGNDY
-1462 NLEISIKSTEDK
+1462 NLEISIKNTDDK
-1474 VTVVDYFGIYNVYG
+1474 ITVVDYFGIYNVYG
-1488 KTEATPGYMIEK
+1488 KTEATPGCMIEQVV
-1500 IEFADGTIWTQQTI
+1500 FADGTIWTQQTI
-1514 YDKMHNITGTGKDDV
+1514 HDKMHNITGTDKDDT
-1529 IRSYDDGSVEYHGLA
+1529 IRFYDDDSVEYHGLA
-1544 GNDLL
+1544 GSDVLVGGRGDDKLYGDEGDDTMSGGEGDDLL
-1549 VGGRGNDNL
+1549 VGGRGNDIIN
-1558 YGDDGDDTIYG
+1558 G
-1569 DGGND
+1569 
-1574 LFVGGKGN
+1574 FR
-1582 DILSSYSGD
+1582 GD
-1591 DTYVFNRGDGKD
+1591 DTYVFNLGDGRDIIHDNYGFDILK
-1603 VVTDCGGLDTLQFGE
+1603 FGE
-1618 GIKPEDIVL
+1618 GIAPEDISI
-1627 KRVYKNSDYNLEISI
+1627 KRVEKNSDYNLELSI
-1642 KDTDDTVTFVS
+1642 KNSEDSVTVS
-1653 HFGSSNYSGW
+1653 NYFGSFSYFSG
-1663 YATPGRMLDCIK
+1663 AVNSRGGAIDQVV
-1675 FADGTVWTKDDID
+1675 FADGTVWTVDIIHEMMHNITGTDKDDTI
-1688 YKMHHLTG
+1688 
-1696 TEENDRLAAYDKADV
+1696 RFYDDDSV
-1711 VYHGHGGNDMLV
+1711 EYHGLAGSDVLV
-1723 GGEGND
+1723 GGRGDD
-1729 KLYGDDGDDAISGGE
+1729 KLYGDEGDDTMSGGE
-1744 GNDLLVGGKGNDEL
+1744 GDDLLVGGKGNDEL
-1758 SGSRGD
+1758 NGYRGD
-1764 DIYIFNKGDGSDVIS
+1764 DTYIFNKGDGSDMIS
-1779 ECGGIDTIKFGEGIT
+1779 ECGGTDTIKFGEGIT

-1807 SDYGYVLE
+1807 SDYGYALE

-1851 VFADGTVWTQD
+1851 VFADGTVWSQD
-1862 TINSKVHNIT
+1862 TISSKVHNIT
-1872 GTEDSETIQAFDD
+1872 GTEDGETIQAFDD

-1908 YGGTGNDRISGGEGD
+1908 YGGAGNDRISGNEGD
-1923 DLIVGGIGDDYLDGY
+1923 DLIVGGTGDDYLDGY

-1997 SWYTNNSSQYK
+1997 SWYTNNSNQYK

-2045 ALTAQPSQVQAIVQE
+2045 ALTTQPSQVQAIVQE

>member
-1 MEVIDYV
+1 MDADSKAAINYIN
-8 AFSALSYN
+8 FSALAYAQFEN
-16 NFPKGNNPD
+16 NAKDCSIGYILDKKLYTETKDF
-25 TNKPWTLSD
+25 
-34 LVKAGKIEGASFIEK
+34 KADKSEI
-49 ENKIHVSKPELS
+49 S
-61 ALKGSSNPL
+61 ALKEESNPL
-70 HSYTLLDFISTSS
+70 RSWVLLDFISTSS
-83 GFRAAAFQSPSGEIV
+83 GFRAAAFQHPKTGEIV
-98 FSFKGTDF
+98 FSFRGTDF

-244 AEDIMAVAKM
+244 AEDVMAVAKM
-254 QAIMTLMSA
+254 QAIVTLMSA
-263 TGLVPSTAPKIM
+263 TGFIPSTAPKVIE
-275 KEGSAALE
+275 EGTEALK

-293 NHGMSDMMT
+293 NHGMSDMMA

-309 STKKPDD
+309 SKENPDD
-316 FVLFMGY
+316 FVLFMKSIT
-323 MAEGAKKAVEG
+323 EGAKAELEG
-334 GAFVFYVAGGLLT
+334 VILVFYVAGGLLT
-347 YGAEGVVK
+347 YSAEGVVK

-362 VIEGLAYYGA
+362 VVEGLVYYGA
-372 EGVEKFIDTSEFVI
+372 EGVEKFIDTSRFVI
-386 EGLAYY
+386 EGLAYH

-410 GVWGGYSLLRG
+410 GVWGGYNLLRG

-429 IQDLFNSATAAPPV
+429 IQDLFNSATAAAPV

-455 GIKTTSL
+455 GIKTTGL
-462 DKSRTYFD
+462 DQSRTYFD

-496 DGQITSGQEL
+496 DGQIASGQEL

-515 GVRATSGFEALKEFD
+515 GVRAASGFEALKEFD
-530 SNRDGRIDAK
+530 SNRDGRIDTK

-549 WRDLNG
+549 WRDLNS

-629 MSEDILALPDL
+629 VSEDILALPDL

-650 VAMAKDASG
+650 VAMAKDTSG
-659 QLKKLV
+659 RLKKLV

-672 DTVNRNQLFTE
+672 DTINRNQLFTE
-683 AVYKWTGADIIDPKS
+683 AVYKWTGADTVDPKS

-765 TATVESGLVF
+765 AATVESGLVV
-775 DLSRI
+775 DLSKI
-780 RAEIDKKLAVNPAAG
+780 RAEIDKKMAVNPAAG

-863 DAGDDMIYGM
+863 GVGNDTLSGSQGNDILIGGQ
-873 RGDDVLMG
+873 GDDVL
-881 GEGADQLYGREGND
+881 YG
-895 TYIFSKGDGTDY
+895 S
-907 IEETDGFD
+907 
-915 TIKFGEG
+915 
-922 ILPEDVVLKV
+922 
-932 TLGSERKLSLEI
+932 
-944 TIKGTTDRIVVNG
+944 
-957 HFGTRIYSSET
+957 
-968 LHADNLGSQIE
+968 
-979 RITFSNGVS
+979 
-988 WDLNEIYHR
+988 
-997 AHDVAGTENNDYLV
+997 
-1011 SFEDG
+1011 
-1016 SYTYRGL
+1016 
-1023 GGNDSI
+1023 
-1029 IGGSANDFL
+1029 
-1038 YGDDGND
+1038 
-1045 TIYGF
+1045 
-1050 SGNDVLSGGI
+1050 
-1060 GDDQLRGGTGDDIY
+1060 TGDDIY
-1074 LFSRGD
+1074 VFSKGD
-1080 GVDYIEETDGFDTIQ
+1080 GVDYISDSGGIDTIQ
-1095 FGEGIS
+1095 FC
-1101 PNNVVARVV
+1101 
-1110 STEGNSISLGLSI
+1110 
-1123 AGTNDKMTIHRHFGQ
+1123 
-1138 YSYYQAGDIAS
+1138 
-1149 PGNQIERVMF
+1149 
-1159 ADGTAWNIDE
+1159 
-1169 IYRRAHDM
+1169 
-1177 VGTDGDDNF
+1177 
-1186 SMVGNAPVIYHGL
+1186 
-1199 DGNDVISGRSGKDIL
+1199 KDI
-1214 YGDAG
+1214 
-1219 DDSIFGGGTLIGGLG
+1219 
-1234 NDRIYGS
+1234 RP
-1241 NGDDVYIFNRGDGQ
+1241 DDV
-1255 DLITDTGGVDTI
+1255 
-1267 RFGDSICPDDIVIK
+1267 SIK
-1281 RVGNGYGHN
+1281 RVAQGDHYN
-1290 LELCIKDTDDKVAV
+1290 LELAIKDSADRIV
-1304 YEHFGTNSYWGSVDN
+1304 VD
-1319 PAVKIERVEFADGT
+1319 
-1333 VWTKEDIDDR
+1333 
-1343 MHNRTGTD
+1343 
-1351 GADTI
+1351 
-1356 EAYGKRGVVYHGLG
+1356 
-1370 GDDWLR
+1370 
-1376 GAAGDDKLYGD
+1376 
-1387 DGNDTISGGEG
+1387 
-1398 NNLLV
+1398 
-1403 GGRGND
+1403 
-1409 IINGFSG
+1409 
-1416 DDTYV
+1416 
-1421 FNRGD
+1421 
-1426 GADTIKDYG
+1426 
-1435 GTDTIQFGEGISP
+1435 
-1448 SDIVLK
+1448 
-1454 RVSTENDY
+1454 
-1462 NLEISIKSTEDK
+1462 
-1474 VTVVDYFGIYNVYG
+1474 DYFGHYYYSRFS
-1488 KTEATPGYMIEK
+1488 ETPQKK
-1500 IEFADGTIWTQQTI
+1500 IDKVVFADGTIWTQDTI
-1514 YDKMHNITGTGKDDV
+1514 YQRMHNITGTNDRDEIYAYDGGDV
-1529 IRSYDDGSVEYHGLA
+1529 VYHGLA
-1544 GNDLL
+1544 GNDTLH
-1549 VGGRGNDNL
+1549 
-1558 YGDDGDDTIYG
+1558 
-1569 DGGND
+1569 
-1574 LFVGGKGN
+1574 GGK
-1582 DILSSYSGD
+1582 
-1591 DTYVFNRGDGKD
+1591 
-1603 VVTDCGGLDTLQFGE
+1603 
-1618 GIKPEDIVL
+1618 
-1627 KRVYKNSDYNLEISI
+1627 
-1642 KDTDDTVTFVS
+1642 
-1653 HFGSSNYSGW
+1653 
-1663 YATPGRMLDCIK
+1663 
-1675 FADGTVWTKDDID
+1675 
-1688 YKMHHLTG
+1688 
-1696 TEENDRLAAYDKADV
+1696 
-1711 VYHGHGGNDMLV
+1711 
-1723 GGEGND
+1723 GND
-1729 KLYGDDGDDAISGGE
+1729 KLYGDDGDDVLAGRDGDDLIDGGTGNDCILGDAGNDVLIGGEGNDEIRGGTGSDTYIFNRGDGVDIIEETDGFDKICLGEGITPDDVVARVSLVNSNEVSLELLLKGTDDKITVRRQFGTFSYSNGDTASSGAQIEQITFTDGTVWGIDEIYRRAHVMSGTDGNDNFHAAGGSAVVYNGRSGDDYIAGTMGDDKLYGDDGDDTIYGGE

-1758 SGSRGD
+1758 SGFRGD
-1764 DIYIFNKGDGSDVIS
+1764 DTYIFNKGDGSDMIS
-1779 ECGGIDTIKFGEGIT
+1779 ECGGTDTIKFGEGIT

-1862 TINSKVHNIT
+1862 TISSKVHNIT

-1897 NLYGSKSNDKL
+1897 NLYGSKSDDKL
-1908 YGGTGNDRISGGEGD
+1908 YGDDGNDHIVGYGGDDLLVGGTGN
-1923 DLIVGGIGDDYLDGY
+1923 DYLDGY
-1938 YGNDAYV
+1938 YGNDTYI
-1945 FNKGDGSDTVYDANG
+1945 FNKGDGSDTVYDAGG

-1965 ILGYNS
+1965 MLGYNS
-1971 QDIMFERSGNSLRL
+1971 QDIMFERLGNNLRL
-1985 RMIGSSDSVTIN
+1985 RMIGSADSITID
-1997 SWYTNNSSQYK
+1997 SWYANNSNQYK

-2045 ALTAQPSQVQAIVQE
+2045 ALTTQPSQVQAIVQE
-2060 YWTVPGV
+2060 YWTVPGA

>member
-1 MEVIDYV
+1 MDTDSKAAINYIN
-8 AFSALSYN
+8 FSALAYAQFEN
-16 NFPKGNNPD
+16 NAKDCSIGYILDKKLYTETKDF
-25 TNKPWTLSD
+25 
-34 LVKAGKIEGASFIEK
+34 KADKSEI
-49 ENKIHVSKPELS
+49 S
-61 ALKGSSNPL
+61 ALKEESNPL
-70 HSYTLLDFISTSS
+70 RSWTLLDFISTPS
-83 GFRAAAFQSPSGEIV
+83 GFRAAAFQEPKTGKIV

-220 IGNLWNNFRIGNN
+220 IGNLWNKFRIGKN
-233 KVIRSSLNNTS
+233 KVIQSSLNSTS
-244 AEDIMAVAKM
+244 AEDFMAVAKM
-254 QAIMTLMSA
+254 QAVVTLMSA
-263 TGLVPSTAPKIM
+263 TGFIPSTAPKII
-275 KEGSAALE
+275 KEGAEALK

-293 NHGMSDMMT
+293 NHEMSDMMK

-309 STKKPDD
+309 SKENPDD
-316 FVLFMGY
+316 FVLFMKSIT
-323 MAEGAKKAVEG
+323 EGAKAELEG
-334 GAFVFYVAGGLLT
+334 VILVFYVAGGLLT
-347 YGAEGVVK
+347 YSAEGVVK

-372 EGVEKFIDTSEFVI
+372 EGVEKFIDTSKFVI

-392 IADGTI
+392 AADGAI

-410 GVWGGYSLLRG
+410 GVWGSYSLLRG

-462 DKSRTYFD
+462 DQSRTYFD

-515 GVRATSGFEALKEFD
+515 GRRADSGFEALREFD

-579 TSSNASDVM
+579 TSSNASDAM

-650 VAMAKDASG
+650 VAMAKDTSG
-659 QLKKLV
+659 RLKKLV

-683 AVYKWTGADIIDPKS
+683 AVYKWTGADTVNPKS

-765 TATVESGLVF
+765 TATVESGLVV

-795 RQMLDDFLRV
+795 RQILDDFLRV

-825 TESSETAKIVYAVD
+825 TESSEMAKIVYAVD
-839 RDAIIGSEKADSLYA
+839 RDTIIGSEKADSLYTSVA
-854 TAADTLLYG
+854 SNLLLYG
-863 DAGDDMIYGM
+863 DAGDDTLSGRRGNDILIGGQGDDALYGSTGDDIYVFSKGDGVDYISDSGGIDTIQFCKGIRPGDVSIKRVARGDYYNLELSIKDSTDRIVVEDYFGHYYYSGFSETPQKKIDRVVFADGTVWTQDTIYQRM
-873 RGDDVLMG
+873 HDITGTSDKDGIYAYDDGDVVYHGLAGNDTLHGGKGNDKLYGDDGDDVLAGRDGDDLIDGGTGNDYILGDAGNDVLIG
-881 GEGADQLYGREGND
+881 GEGNDEIKGGTGND
-895 TYIFSKGDGTDY
+895 TYIFNRGDGVDI

-915 TIKFGEG
+915 KICLGEG
-922 ILPEDVVLKV
+922 IAP
-932 TLGSERKLSLEI
+932 
-944 TIKGTTDRIVVNG
+944 
-957 HFGTRIYSSET
+957 
-968 LHADNLGSQIE
+968 
-979 RITFSNGVS
+979 
-988 WDLNEIYHR
+988 
-997 AHDVAGTENNDYLV
+997 ND
-1011 SFEDG
+1011 
-1016 SYTYRGL
+1016 
-1023 GGNDSI
+1023 
-1029 IGGSANDFL
+1029 
-1038 YGDDGND
+1038 
-1045 TIYGF
+1045 
-1050 SGNDVLSGGI
+1050 
-1060 GDDQLRGGTGDDIY
+1060 
-1074 LFSRGD
+1074 
-1080 GVDYIEETDGFDTIQ
+1080 
-1095 FGEGIS
+1095 
-1101 PNNVVARVV
+1101 VVARVSLVNSNEV
-1110 STEGNSISLGLSI
+1110 SLELSLK
-1123 AGTNDKMTIHRHFGQ
+1123 GTGDKITVRRQFGTFS
-1138 YSYYQAGDIAS
+1138 YSNGDTAS
-1149 PGNQIERVMF
+1149 PGAQIEQITF
-1159 ADGTAWNIDE
+1159 TDGTIWGIDE
-1169 IYRRAHDM
+1169 IYRRAH
-1177 VGTDGDDNF
+1177 VIFGTDSNDNF
-1186 SMVGNAPVIYHGL
+1186 HAAGGSAVVYN
-1199 DGNDVISGRSGKDIL
+1199 GRSGDDYI
-1214 YGDAG
+1214 AG
-1219 DDSIFGGGTLIGGLG
+1219 T
-1234 NDRIYGS
+1234 
-1241 NGDDVYIFNRGDGQ
+1241 
-1255 DLITDTGGVDTI
+1255 
-1267 RFGDSICPDDIVIK
+1267 
-1281 RVGNGYGHN
+1281 
-1290 LELCIKDTDDKVAV
+1290 
-1304 YEHFGTNSYWGSVDN
+1304 
-1319 PAVKIERVEFADGT
+1319 
-1333 VWTKEDIDDR
+1333 
-1343 MHNRTGTD
+1343 M
-1351 GADTI
+1351 
-1356 EAYGKRGVVYHGLG
+1356 
-1370 GDDWLR
+1370 
-1376 GAAGDDKLYGD
+1376 GDDKLYGD
-1387 DGNDTISGGEG
+1387 DGDDTIYSGE
-1398 NNLLV
+1398 
-1403 GGRGND
+1403 
-1409 IINGFSG
+1409 
-1416 DDTYV
+1416 
-1421 FNRGD
+1421 
-1426 GADTIKDYG
+1426 
-1435 GTDTIQFGEGISP
+1435 
-1448 SDIVLK
+1448 
-1454 RVSTENDY
+1454 
-1462 NLEISIKSTEDK
+1462 
-1474 VTVVDYFGIYNVYG
+1474 
-1488 KTEATPGYMIEK
+1488 
-1500 IEFADGTIWTQQTI
+1500 
-1514 YDKMHNITGTGKDDV
+1514 
-1529 IRSYDDGSVEYHGLA
+1529 

-1549 VGGRGNDNL
+1549 VGGRGND
-1558 YGDDGDDTIYG
+1558 
-1569 DGGND
+1569 
-1574 LFVGGKGN
+1574 
-1582 DILSSYSGD
+1582 
-1591 DTYVFNRGDGKD
+1591 
-1603 VVTDCGGLDTLQFGE
+1603 
-1618 GIKPEDIVL
+1618 
-1627 KRVYKNSDYNLEISI
+1627 
-1642 KDTDDTVTFVS
+1642 
-1653 HFGSSNYSGW
+1653 
-1663 YATPGRMLDCIK
+1663 
-1675 FADGTVWTKDDID
+1675 
-1688 YKMHHLTG
+1688 
-1696 TEENDRLAAYDKADV
+1696 
-1711 VYHGHGGNDMLV
+1711 
-1723 GGEGND
+1723 
-1729 KLYGDDGDDAISGGE
+1729 
-1744 GNDLLVGGKGNDEL
+1744 EL

-1764 DIYIFNKGDGSDVIS
+1764 DTYIFNKGDGSDVIS
-1779 ECGGIDTIKFGEGIT
+1779 ECGGKDTIKFGEGIT

-1824 ISVKNYF
+1824 VSVKNYF

-1872 GTEDSETIQAFDD
+1872 GTEDGETIQAFDD

-1892 LGGND
+1892 LGGDD

-1923 DLIVGGIGDDYLDGY
+1923 DLIVGGAGDDYLDGY
-1938 YGNDAYV
+1938 YGNDTYI
-1945 FNKGDGSDTVYDANG
+1945 FNKGDGSDTVYDADG
-1960 NDDKI
+1960 NDDKV

-1971 QDIMFERSGNSLRL
+1971 QDIMFERSGNNLRL

-1997 SWYTNNSSQYK
+1997 SWYTNNSNQYK

-2020 THTQIENLIQAMSS
+2020 THTQIENLIQAMSF

-2045 ALTAQPSQVQAIVQE
+2045 ALTTQPSQVQAIVQE

>member
-106 DLSSIK
+106 DLSSVK
-112 GYIEAGKDIANA
+112 GYIEADNDISNA

-137 AQFADAEKFVN
+137 TQFADAEKFVN

-462 DKSRTYFD
+462 DRSCTYFD
-470 LDSNGFA
+470 LDNNGFA

-515 GVRATSGFEALKEFD
+515 GRRADSGFEALREFD

-650 VAMAKDASG
+650 VAMAKDTSG
-659 QLKKLV
+659 RLKKLV

-683 AVYKWTGADIIDPKS
+683 AVYKWTGADTVNPKS

-765 TATVESGLVF
+765 TATVESGLVV

-795 RQMLDDFLRV
+795 RQILDDFLRV

-825 TESSETAKIVYAVD
+825 TESSETARIVYAVD

-854 TAADTLLYG
+854 TAADTLVYG
-863 DAGDDMIYGM
+863 GASNDTLSGSQGNDILIGGQ
-873 RGDDVLMG
+873 GDDVLYGSTGDDIYVFSKGDGVDYISDSGGIDTIQFCKGIRPDDVSIKRVARGDYYNLELSIKDSTDRIVVEDYFGHYYYSGFSETPQKKIDRVVFADGTVWTQDTIYQRMHDITGTDDKDGIYAYDDGDVVYHGLAGNDTLHGGKGNDKLYGDDGDDILAGRDGNDLIDGGTGNDYILGDAGNDVLIG
-881 GEGADQLYGREGND
+881 GEGNDEIKGGTGND
-895 TYIFSKGDGTDY
+895 TYIFNRGDGVDT

-915 TIKFGEG
+915 KICLGEG
-922 ILPEDVVLKV
+922 ITP
-932 TLGSERKLSLEI
+932 
-944 TIKGTTDRIVVNG
+944 
-957 HFGTRIYSSET
+957 
-968 LHADNLGSQIE
+968 
-979 RITFSNGVS
+979 
-988 WDLNEIYHR
+988 
-997 AHDVAGTENNDYLV
+997 
-1011 SFEDG
+1011 
-1016 SYTYRGL
+1016 
-1023 GGNDSI
+1023 
-1029 IGGSANDFL
+1029 
-1038 YGDDGND
+1038 DD
-1045 TIYGF
+1045 
-1050 SGNDVLSGGI
+1050 
-1060 GDDQLRGGTGDDIY
+1060 
-1074 LFSRGD
+1074 
-1080 GVDYIEETDGFDTIQ
+1080 
-1095 FGEGIS
+1095 
-1101 PNNVVARVV
+1101 VVARVSLVNSDEV
-1110 STEGNSISLGLSI
+1110 SLELSLK
-1123 AGTNDKMTIHRHFGQ
+1123 GTGDKITVRRQFGTFS
-1138 YSYYQAGDIAS
+1138 YSNGDVAS
-1149 PGNQIERVMF
+1149 PGAQIEQITF
-1159 ADGTAWNIDE
+1159 TDGTIWGIDE
-1169 IYRRAHDM
+1169 IYRRAHVM
-1177 VGTDGDDNF
+1177 SGTDGNDNF
-1186 SMVGNAPVIYHGL
+1186 HAAGGSAVVYNGY
-1199 DGNDVISGRSGKDIL
+1199 
-1214 YGDAG
+1214 AG
-1219 DDSIFGGGTLIGGLG
+1219 DDHI
-1234 NDRIYGS
+1234 
-1241 NGDDVYIFNRGDGQ
+1241 
-1255 DLITDTGGVDTI
+1255 
-1267 RFGDSICPDDIVIK
+1267 
-1281 RVGNGYGHN
+1281 
-1290 LELCIKDTDDKVAV
+1290 
-1304 YEHFGTNSYWGSVDN
+1304 
-1319 PAVKIERVEFADGT
+1319 
-1333 VWTKEDIDDR
+1333 
-1343 MHNRTGTD
+1343 TGTM
-1351 GADTI
+1351 GN
-1356 EAYGKRGVVYHGLG
+1356 
-1370 GDDWLR
+1370 
-1376 GAAGDDKLYGD
+1376 DKLYGD
-1387 DGNDTISGGEG
+1387 DGDDTISGHGG
-1398 NNLLV
+1398 DDLIV

-1409 IINGFSG
+1409 TLYGGGN
-1416 DDTYV
+1416 DTYV
-1421 FNRGD
+1421 FNLGD

-1454 RVSTENDY
+1454 RVSTGNDY
-1462 NLEISIKSTEDK
+1462 NLEISIKNTEDK
-1474 VTVVDYFGIYNVYG
+1474 ITVVDYFGIYNVYG
-1488 KTEATPGYMIEK
+1488 KTEATPGCMIEQVV
-1500 IEFADGTIWTQQTI
+1500 FADGTIWTQQTI
-1514 YDKMHNITGTGKDDV
+1514 YEMMHNITGTDKDDT

-1544 GNDLL
+1544 GNDVL
-1549 VGGRGNDNL
+1549 VGGR
-1558 YGDDGDDTIYG
+1558 
-1569 DGGND
+1569 
-1574 LFVGGKGN
+1574 
-1582 DILSSYSGD
+1582 
-1591 DTYVFNRGDGKD
+1591 
-1603 VVTDCGGLDTLQFGE
+1603 
-1618 GIKPEDIVL
+1618 
-1627 KRVYKNSDYNLEISI
+1627 
-1642 KDTDDTVTFVS
+1642 
-1653 HFGSSNYSGW
+1653 
-1663 YATPGRMLDCIK
+1663 
-1675 FADGTVWTKDDID
+1675 
-1688 YKMHHLTG
+1688 
-1696 TEENDRLAAYDKADV
+1696 
-1711 VYHGHGGNDMLV
+1711 
-1723 GGEGND
+1723 GND
-1729 KLYGDDGDDAISGGE
+1729 KLYGDDGDDTIYSGEGNDLLVGGRGNDIINGFRGDDTYVFNLGDGRDIIHDNYGFDILKFGEGIAPEDISIKRVEKNSDYNLELSIKNSEDSVTVSNYFGSFSYFSGAVNSRGGAIDQVVFADGTVWTVDIIHEMMHNITGTDKNDTIRFYDDDSVEYHGLAGNDVLVGGRGNDKLYGDEGDDTMSGGE
-1744 GNDLLVGGKGNDEL
+1744 GDDLLVGGKGNDEL
-1758 SGSRGD
+1758 NGYRGD
-1764 DIYIFNKGDGSDVIS
+1764 DTYIFNKGDGSDMIS
-1779 ECGGIDTIKFGEGIT
+1779 ECGGTDTIKFGEGIT
-1794 PDDVDVKRVYKSG
+1794 PNDVDVKRVYKSG
-1807 SDYGYVLE
+1807 SDCGYALE

-1872 GTEDSETIQAFDD
+1872 GTEDGETIQAFDD

-1908 YGGTGNDRISGGEGD
+1908 YGGAGNDRISGGEGG
-1923 DLIVGGIGDDYLDGY
+1923 DLIVGGAGDDYLDGY
-1938 YGNDAYV
+1938 YGNDTYI
-1945 FNKGDGSDTVYDANG
+1945 FNKGDGSDTVYDADG

-1965 ILGYNS
+1965 ILGYNF
-1971 QDIMFERSGNSLRL
+1971 QDIMFERFGNNLRL
-1985 RMIGSSDSVTIN
+1985 RMIGLSDSVTIN

-2045 ALTAQPSQVQAIVQE
+2045 ALTTQPSQVQAIVQE

>member
-1 MEVIDYV
+1 MSLKPVNYISL
-8 AFSALSYN
+8 SALSYIDFNSSMKNKTIEYLVN
-16 NFPKGNNPD
+16 NKLIKED
-25 TNKPWTLSD
+25 D
-34 LVKAGKIEGASFIEK
+34 L
-49 ENKIHVSKPELS
+49 SKPELS
-61 ALKGSSNPL
+61 ALKSSSNL
-70 HSYTLLDFISTSS
+70 LRSYTLIDFASTSS

-112 GYIEAGKDIANA
+112 GYIEADNDISNA

-198 GEKINYSAYENLS
+198 GQKINYSAYENLS

-220 IGNLWNNFRIGNN
+220 IGNLWNNFRIGSN

-244 AEDIMAVAKM
+244 AEDVMAVAKM
-254 QAIMTLMSA
+254 QAVVTLMSA
-263 TGLVPSTAPKIM
+263 TGFIPSTAPKVIE
-275 KEGSAALE
+275 EGAEALK

-293 NHGMSDMMT
+293 NHGMSDMMS

-334 GAFVFYVAGGLLT
+334 GVFVFYVTGGLLT

-362 VIEGLAYYGA
+362 VIEGLAYHA
-372 EGVEKFIDTSEFVI
+372 
-386 EGLAYY
+386 
-392 IADGTI
+392 ADGTI

-429 IQDLFNSATAAPPV
+429 IQDLFNSATAAPSV

-462 DKSRTYFD
+462 DQSRTYFD

-515 GVRATSGFEALKEFD
+515 GRRADSGFEALREFD

-540 DEVYSKLKI
+540 DEVYSKLRI

-650 VAMAKDASG
+650 MAMAKDTSG
-659 QLKKLV
+659 RLKKLV

-698 RGNFIDARRLAVLE
+698 RGNLMDARRLAVLE

-752 NTFLKELVNKVEY
+752 NTFLK
-765 TATVESGLVF
+765 GLVGKIEYNVVAGTDVVV
-775 DLSRI
+775 DLSKI
-780 RAEIDKKLAVNPAAG
+780 KAEIDEKLATNPVAG
-795 RQMLDDFLRV
+795 RQILDDFLRV

-839 RDAIIGSEKADSLYA
+839 RDAIIGSEKADSLYGKN
-854 TAADTLLYG
+854 TTNDLLYG
-863 DAGDDMIYGM
+863 DAGNDTLSGGQGDDILIGGQ
-873 RGDDVLMG
+873 GDDVLYG
-881 GEGADQLYGREGND
+881 SEGDD
-895 TYIFSKGDGTDY
+895 IYIFDRGDGKDY
-907 IEETDGFD
+907 ISDSGGID
-915 TIKFGEG
+915 TIQFCKG
-922 ILPEDVVLKV
+922 IRPDDVSIKRVAQ
-932 TLGSERKLSLEI
+932 GDHYNLELA
-944 TIKGTTDRIVVNG
+944 IKDSTDRIVVDDYFG
-957 HFGTRIYSSET
+957 HYYYSGFSET
-968 LHADNLGSQIE
+968 PQKKIDRVVFAD
-979 RITFSNGVS
+979 
-988 WDLNEIYHR
+988 
-997 AHDVAGTENNDYLV
+997 GTIW
-1011 SFEDG
+1011 
-1016 SYTYRGL
+1016 TQ
-1023 GGNDSI
+1023 
-1029 IGGSANDFL
+1029 
-1038 YGDDGND
+1038 D
-1045 TIYGF
+1045 TIYQKTH
-1050 SGNDVLSGGI
+1050 NI
-1060 GDDQLRGGTGDDIY
+1060 T
-1074 LFSRGD
+1074 
-1080 GVDYIEETDGFDTIQ
+1080 
-1095 FGEGIS
+1095 
-1101 PNNVVARVV
+1101 
-1110 STEGNSISLGLSI
+1110 
-1123 AGTNDKMTIHRHFGQ
+1123 GTNDK
-1138 YSYYQAGDIAS
+1138 
-1149 PGNQIERVMF
+1149 
-1159 ADGTAWNIDE
+1159 DG
-1169 IYRRAHDM
+1169 IYAYD
-1177 VGTDGDDNF
+1177 DGDV
-1186 SMVGNAPVIYHGL
+1186 MYHGL
-1199 DGNDVISGRSGKDIL
+1199 
-1214 YGDAG
+1214 AG
-1219 DDSIFGGGTLIGGLG
+1219 DDTLYGGKG
-1234 NDRIYGS
+1234 N
-1241 NGDDVYIFNRGDGQ
+1241 
-1255 DLITDTGGVDTI
+1255 
-1267 RFGDSICPDDIVIK
+1267 
-1281 RVGNGYGHN
+1281 
-1290 LELCIKDTDDKVAV
+1290 
-1304 YEHFGTNSYWGSVDN
+1304 
-1319 PAVKIERVEFADGT
+1319 
-1333 VWTKEDIDDR
+1333 
-1343 MHNRTGTD
+1343 
-1351 GADTI
+1351 
-1356 EAYGKRGVVYHGLG
+1356 
-1370 GDDWLR
+1370 
-1376 GAAGDDKLYGD
+1376 DKLYGD
-1387 DGNDTISGGEG
+1387 DGNDILAGRDGDDLIDGGTGNDYILGDAGNDVLIGGEG
-1398 NNLLV
+1398 NDEIKGGTGNDTYIFNRGDGVDIIEETDGFDKICLGEGIAPDDVVARVSLVNSNEVSLELLLKGTDDKITVRRQFGTYSYSSGDTVSPGAQIEQIVFADGTTWDIDEVYRRAHVMSGTDGNDNFYAAGGSAVVYNGYAGDDHITGTMGNDKLYGDDGDDTISGHGGDDLIV

-1409 IINGFSG
+1409 TLYGGGN
-1416 DDTYV
+1416 DTYV

-1454 RVSTENDY
+1454 RVSTGNDY
-1462 NLEISIKSTEDK
+1462 NLEISIKNTDDK
-1474 VTVVDYFGIYNVYG
+1474 ITVVDYFGIYNVYG
-1488 KTEATPGYMIEK
+1488 KTEATPGCMIEQVV
-1500 IEFADGTIWTQQTI
+1500 FADGTIWTQQTI
-1514 YDKMHNITGTGKDDV
+1514 HDKMHNITGTDKDDA
-1529 IRSYDDGSVEYHGLA
+1529 IRSYDNGPVEYHGLAGNDVLVGGRGDDKLYGDDGDDRISGEEGNDLIVGGRGNDIINGFRGDDTYVFNLGDGRDIIHDNYGFDILKFGEGIAPEDISIKRVEKNSDYNLELSIKNSEDSVTVSNYFGSFSYFSGAVNSRGGAIDQVVFADGTVWTVDIIHEMMHNITGTDKDDTIRFYDDDSVEYHGLA
-1544 GNDLL
+1544 GNDVL
-1549 VGGRGNDNL
+1549 VGGR
-1558 YGDDGDDTIYG
+1558 
-1569 DGGND
+1569 
-1574 LFVGGKGN
+1574 
-1582 DILSSYSGD
+1582 
-1591 DTYVFNRGDGKD
+1591 
-1603 VVTDCGGLDTLQFGE
+1603 
-1618 GIKPEDIVL
+1618 
-1627 KRVYKNSDYNLEISI
+1627 
-1642 KDTDDTVTFVS
+1642 
-1653 HFGSSNYSGW
+1653 
-1663 YATPGRMLDCIK
+1663 
-1675 FADGTVWTKDDID
+1675 
-1688 YKMHHLTG
+1688 
-1696 TEENDRLAAYDKADV
+1696 
-1711 VYHGHGGNDMLV
+1711 
-1723 GGEGND
+1723 GND
-1729 KLYGDDGDDAISGGE
+1729 KLYGDDGNDTIYGGE
-1744 GNDLLVGGKGNDEL
+1744 GNDLLVGGKGDDEL

-1764 DIYIFNKGDGSDVIS
+1764 DTYIFNRGDGSDMIS

-1807 SDYGYVLE
+1807 SDYGYALE

-1908 YGGTGNDRISGGEGD
+1908 YGGAGNDRISGGEGD
-1923 DLIVGGIGDDYLDGY
+1923 DLIVGGAGDDYLDGY
-1938 YGNDAYV
+1938 YGNDTYI
-1945 FNKGDGSDTVYDANG
+1945 FNKGDGSDTVYDADG
-1960 NDDKI
+1960 KDDKI
-1965 ILGYNS
+1965 VLGYDS
-1971 QDIMFERSGNSLRL
+1971 QDIMFERFGNNLRL
-1985 RMIGSSDSVTIN
+1985 RITGSTDSVTID
-1997 SWYTNNSSQYK
+1997 SWYASSNDRYK
-2008 IETFKSATGSTI
+2008 IETFKSTTGSTI

-2045 ALTAQPSQVQAIVQE
+2045 ALATQPSQVQAIVQE

>member
-1 MEVIDYV
+1 MDTDSKAAINYIN
-8 AFSALSYN
+8 FSALAYAQFEN
-16 NFPKGNNPD
+16 NAKDCSIGYILDKKLYTETKDF
-25 TNKPWTLSD
+25 
-34 LVKAGKIEGASFIEK
+34 KADKSEI
-49 ENKIHVSKPELS
+49 S
-61 ALKGSSNPL
+61 ALKEESNPL
-70 HSYTLLDFISTSS
+70 RSWTLLDFISTPS
-83 GFRAAAFQSPSGEIV
+83 GFRAAAFQEPKTGKIV

-220 IGNLWNNFRIGNN
+220 IGNLWNKFRIGKN
-233 KVIRSSLNNTS
+233 KVIQSSLNSTS
-244 AEDIMAVAKM
+244 AEDFMAVAKM
-254 QAIMTLMSA
+254 QAVVTLMSA
-263 TGLVPSTAPKIM
+263 TGFIPSTAPKII
-275 KEGSAALE
+275 KEGAEALK

-293 NHGMSDMMT
+293 NHEMSDMMK

-309 STKKPDD
+309 SKENPDD
-316 FVLFMGY
+316 FVLFMKSIT
-323 MAEGAKKAVEG
+323 EGAKAELEG
-334 GAFVFYVAGGLLT
+334 VILVFYVAGGLLT
-347 YGAEGVVK
+347 YSAEGVVK

-372 EGVEKFIDTSEFVI
+372 EGVEKFIDTSKFVI

-392 IADGTI
+392 AADGAI

-410 GVWGGYSLLRG
+410 GVWGSYSLLRG

-462 DKSRTYFD
+462 DQSRAYFD

-515 GVRATSGFEALKEFD
+515 GRRADSGFEALREFD

-579 TSSNASDVM
+579 TSSNASDAM

-650 VAMAKDASG
+650 MAMAKDTSG
-659 QLKKLV
+659 RLKKLV
-665 SDLVNAD
+665 SDLVNAG

-683 AVYKWTGADIIDPKS
+683 AVYKWTGADTVNPKS

-765 TATVESGLVF
+765 TATVESGLVV

-795 RQMLDDFLRV
+795 RQILDDFLRV

-825 TESSETAKIVYAVD
+825 TESSEMAKIVYAVD
-839 RDAIIGSEKADSLYA
+839 RDTIIGSEKADSLYTSVA
-854 TAADTLLYG
+854 SNLLLYG
-863 DAGDDMIYGM
+863 DAGDDTLSGRRGNDILIGGQGDDALYGSTGDDIYVFSKGDGVDYISDSGGIDTIQFCKGIRPGDVSIKRVARGDYYNLELSIKDSTDRIVVEDYFGHYYYSGFSETPQKKIDRVVFADGTVWTQDTIYQRM
-873 RGDDVLMG
+873 HDITGTNDKDDMYAYDDGDVVYHGLAGDDTLYGGKGNDKLYGDDGDDVLAGRDGDDLIDGGIGNDYLLGDAGNDVLIG
-881 GEGADQLYGREGND
+881 GEGNDEIKGGTGND
-895 TYIFSKGDGTDY
+895 TYIFNRGDGVDI

-915 TIKFGEG
+915 KICLGEG
-922 ILPEDVVLKV
+922 IAP
-932 TLGSERKLSLEI
+932 
-944 TIKGTTDRIVVNG
+944 
-957 HFGTRIYSSET
+957 
-968 LHADNLGSQIE
+968 
-979 RITFSNGVS
+979 
-988 WDLNEIYHR
+988 
-997 AHDVAGTENNDYLV
+997 ND
-1011 SFEDG
+1011 
-1016 SYTYRGL
+1016 
-1023 GGNDSI
+1023 
-1029 IGGSANDFL
+1029 
-1038 YGDDGND
+1038 
-1045 TIYGF
+1045 
-1050 SGNDVLSGGI
+1050 
-1060 GDDQLRGGTGDDIY
+1060 
-1074 LFSRGD
+1074 
-1080 GVDYIEETDGFDTIQ
+1080 
-1095 FGEGIS
+1095 
-1101 PNNVVARVV
+1101 VVARVSLVNSNEV
-1110 STEGNSISLGLSI
+1110 SLELSLK
-1123 AGTNDKMTIHRHFGQ
+1123 GTGDKITVRRQFGTFS
-1138 YSYYQAGDIAS
+1138 YSNGDTAS
-1149 PGNQIERVMF
+1149 PGAQIEQITF
-1159 ADGTAWNIDE
+1159 TDGTIWGIDE
-1169 IYRRAHDM
+1169 IYRRAH
-1177 VGTDGDDNF
+1177 VIFGTDSNDNF
-1186 SMVGNAPVIYHGL
+1186 HAAGGSAVVYN
-1199 DGNDVISGRSGKDIL
+1199 GRSGDDYI
-1214 YGDAG
+1214 AG
-1219 DDSIFGGGTLIGGLG
+1219 T
-1234 NDRIYGS
+1234 
-1241 NGDDVYIFNRGDGQ
+1241 
-1255 DLITDTGGVDTI
+1255 
-1267 RFGDSICPDDIVIK
+1267 
-1281 RVGNGYGHN
+1281 
-1290 LELCIKDTDDKVAV
+1290 
-1304 YEHFGTNSYWGSVDN
+1304 
-1319 PAVKIERVEFADGT
+1319 
-1333 VWTKEDIDDR
+1333 
-1343 MHNRTGTD
+1343 M
-1351 GADTI
+1351 
-1356 EAYGKRGVVYHGLG
+1356 
-1370 GDDWLR
+1370 
-1376 GAAGDDKLYGD
+1376 GDDKLYGD
-1387 DGNDTISGGEG
+1387 DGDDTIYSGE
-1398 NNLLV
+1398 
-1403 GGRGND
+1403 
-1409 IINGFSG
+1409 
-1416 DDTYV
+1416 
-1421 FNRGD
+1421 
-1426 GADTIKDYG
+1426 
-1435 GTDTIQFGEGISP
+1435 
-1448 SDIVLK
+1448 
-1454 RVSTENDY
+1454 
-1462 NLEISIKSTEDK
+1462 
-1474 VTVVDYFGIYNVYG
+1474 
-1488 KTEATPGYMIEK
+1488 
-1500 IEFADGTIWTQQTI
+1500 
-1514 YDKMHNITGTGKDDV
+1514 
-1529 IRSYDDGSVEYHGLA
+1529 

-1549 VGGRGNDNL
+1549 VGGRGND
-1558 YGDDGDDTIYG
+1558 
-1569 DGGND
+1569 
-1574 LFVGGKGN
+1574 
-1582 DILSSYSGD
+1582 
-1591 DTYVFNRGDGKD
+1591 
-1603 VVTDCGGLDTLQFGE
+1603 
-1618 GIKPEDIVL
+1618 
-1627 KRVYKNSDYNLEISI
+1627 
-1642 KDTDDTVTFVS
+1642 
-1653 HFGSSNYSGW
+1653 
-1663 YATPGRMLDCIK
+1663 
-1675 FADGTVWTKDDID
+1675 
-1688 YKMHHLTG
+1688 
-1696 TEENDRLAAYDKADV
+1696 
-1711 VYHGHGGNDMLV
+1711 
-1723 GGEGND
+1723 
-1729 KLYGDDGDDAISGGE
+1729 
-1744 GNDLLVGGKGNDEL
+1744 EL

-1764 DIYIFNKGDGSDVIS
+1764 DTYIFNKGDGSDVIS
-1779 ECGGIDTIKFGEGIT
+1779 ECGGKDTIKFGEGIT

-1824 ISVKNYF
+1824 VSVKNYF

-1872 GTEDSETIQAFDD
+1872 GTEDGETIQAFDD

-1892 LGGND
+1892 LGGDD

-1923 DLIVGGIGDDYLDGY
+1923 DLIVGGAGDDYLDGY
-1938 YGNDAYV
+1938 YGNDTYI
-1945 FNKGDGSDTVYDANG
+1945 FNKGDGSDTVYDADG
-1960 NDDKI
+1960 NDDKV

-1971 QDIMFERSGNSLRL
+1971 QDIMFERSGNNLRL

-1997 SWYTNNSSQYK
+1997 SWYTNNSNQYK

-2045 ALTAQPSQVQAIVQE
+2045 ALTTQPSQVQAIVQE

>member
-1 MEVIDYV
+1 
-8 AFSALSYN
+8 
-16 NFPKGNNPD
+16 
-25 TNKPWTLSD
+25 
-34 LVKAGKIEGASFIEK
+34 
-49 ENKIHVSKPELS
+49 
-61 ALKGSSNPL
+61 
-70 HSYTLLDFISTSS
+70 
-83 GFRAAAFQSPSGEIV
+83 
-98 FSFKGTDF
+98 
-106 DLSSIK
+106 
-112 GYIEAGKDIANA
+112 
-124 DAQIALGMSLNLP
+124 MSLNLP

-254 QAIMTLMSA
+254 QAVVTFMLS
-263 TGLVPSTAPKIM
+263 TGFVPSTAPKIM

-293 NHGMSDMMT
+293 NHGMSDMMA

-309 STKKPDD
+309 STKKPDNL
-316 FVLFMGY
+316 VLFMGC

-334 GAFVFYVAGGLLT
+334 GVFVFYVTGGLLT

-410 GVWGGYSLLRG
+410 GVWGGYSFFRD
-421 WFSNGLKG
+421 WFSNSLKG
-429 IQDLFNSATAAPPV
+429 IQDFFNSATAAPPV
-443 RVDPLIFDLDGD
+443 RVDPLIFDLGGD

-462 DKSRTYFD
+462 DRSRTYFD

-484 ASDGLLVLDRNN
+484 ASDRLLVLDRNN

-515 GVRATSGFEALKEFD
+515 GVRAASGFEALKEFD
-530 SNRDGRIDAK
+530 ANRDGRIDIK
-540 DEVYSKLKI
+540 DEVYAKLRI
-549 WRDLNG
+549 WRDLNS

-629 MSEDILALPDL
+629 ISEDILALPDL

-650 VAMAKDASG
+650 VAMAKDTSG

-683 AVYKWTGADIIDPKS
+683 AVYKWTGADTANPKS
-698 RGNFIDARRLAVLE
+698 RGNSVDARQLAVLE
-712 KFMGTDFAGSNGAN
+712 KFMGTDFVGSNGAN

-765 TATVESGLVF
+765 TATVESGLVV
-775 DLSRI
+775 DLSKV
-780 RAEIDKKLAVNPAAG
+780 RAEIDEKLAVNPAAG

-863 DAGDDMIYGM
+863 GVGNDTLSGSRGNDILIGGQ
-873 RGDDVLMG
+873 GDDVL
-881 GEGADQLYGREGND
+881 YG
-895 TYIFSKGDGTDY
+895 S
-907 IEETDGFD
+907 
-915 TIKFGEG
+915 
-922 ILPEDVVLKV
+922 
-932 TLGSERKLSLEI
+932 
-944 TIKGTTDRIVVNG
+944 
-957 HFGTRIYSSET
+957 
-968 LHADNLGSQIE
+968 
-979 RITFSNGVS
+979 
-988 WDLNEIYHR
+988 
-997 AHDVAGTENNDYLV
+997 
-1011 SFEDG
+1011 
-1016 SYTYRGL
+1016 
-1023 GGNDSI
+1023 
-1029 IGGSANDFL
+1029 
-1038 YGDDGND
+1038 
-1045 TIYGF
+1045 
-1050 SGNDVLSGGI
+1050 
-1060 GDDQLRGGTGDDIY
+1060 TGDDIY
-1074 LFSRGD
+1074 VFSKGD
-1080 GVDYIEETDGFDTIQ
+1080 GVDYISDGGGIDTIQ
-1095 FGEGIS
+1095 FCKGIRPDDVS
-1101 PNNVVARVV
+1101 IKRVAQGDHYNLELAIKDSADRIVV
-1110 STEGNSISLGLSI
+1110 
-1123 AGTNDKMTIHRHFGQ
+1123 DDYFGHYY
-1138 YSYYQAGDIAS
+1138 YSGFSETPQKKIDRI
-1149 PGNQIERVMF
+1149 VF
-1159 ADGTAWNIDE
+1159 ADG
-1169 IYRRAHDM
+1169 M
-1177 VGTDGDDNF
+1177 VWT
-1186 SMVGNAPVIYHGL
+1186 
-1199 DGNDVISGRSGKDIL
+1199 
-1214 YGDAG
+1214 
-1219 DDSIFGGGTLIGGLG
+1219 
-1234 NDRIYGS
+1234 
-1241 NGDDVYIFNRGDGQ
+1241 Q
-1255 DLITDTGGVDTI
+1255 DTI
-1267 RFGDSICPDDIVIK
+1267 YQR
-1281 RVGNGYGHN
+1281 
-1290 LELCIKDTDDKVAV
+1290 
-1304 YEHFGTNSYWGSVDN
+1304 
-1319 PAVKIERVEFADGT
+1319 
-1333 VWTKEDIDDR
+1333 
-1343 MHNRTGTD
+1343 
-1351 GADTI
+1351 
-1356 EAYGKRGVVYHGLG
+1356 
-1370 GDDWLR
+1370 
-1376 GAAGDDKLYGD
+1376 
-1387 DGNDTISGGEG
+1387 
-1398 NNLLV
+1398 
-1403 GGRGND
+1403 
-1409 IINGFSG
+1409 
-1416 DDTYV
+1416 
-1421 FNRGD
+1421 
-1426 GADTIKDYG
+1426 
-1435 GTDTIQFGEGISP
+1435 
-1448 SDIVLK
+1448 
-1454 RVSTENDY
+1454 
-1462 NLEISIKSTEDK
+1462 
-1474 VTVVDYFGIYNVYG
+1474 
-1488 KTEATPGYMIEK
+1488 
-1500 IEFADGTIWTQQTI
+1500 
-1514 YDKMHNITGTGKDDV
+1514 MHNITGTNDRDEIYAYDGGDV
-1529 IRSYDDGSVEYHGLA
+1529 VYHGLA
-1544 GNDLL
+1544 GNDMLH
-1549 VGGRGNDNL
+1549 
-1558 YGDDGDDTIYG
+1558 
-1569 DGGND
+1569 
-1574 LFVGGKGN
+1574 GGK
-1582 DILSSYSGD
+1582 
-1591 DTYVFNRGDGKD
+1591 
-1603 VVTDCGGLDTLQFGE
+1603 
-1618 GIKPEDIVL
+1618 
-1627 KRVYKNSDYNLEISI
+1627 
-1642 KDTDDTVTFVS
+1642 
-1653 HFGSSNYSGW
+1653 
-1663 YATPGRMLDCIK
+1663 
-1675 FADGTVWTKDDID
+1675 
-1688 YKMHHLTG
+1688 
-1696 TEENDRLAAYDKADV
+1696 
-1711 VYHGHGGNDMLV
+1711 
-1723 GGEGND
+1723 GND
-1729 KLYGDDGDDAISGGE
+1729 KLYGDDGDDVLAGRDGDDLLDGGTGNDYLLGDAGNDVLVGGEGNDEIKGGTGGDTYIFNRGDGVDIIEETDGFDKICLGEGIAPDDVVARVSLVNSNEVSLELSLKGTGDKITVRRQFGTFSYSNGDTASPSAQIEQITFTDGTIWGIDEIYRRAHVMSGTDGNDNFHAAGGSAVVYNGCSGDDYIAGTMGDDKLYGDDGDDTIYGGE

-1764 DIYIFNKGDGSDVIS
+1764 DIYIFNKGDGPDVIS

-1807 SDYGYVLE
+1807 GDYGYVLE

-1862 TINSKVHNIT
+1862 TINNKVHNIT
-1872 GTEDSETIQAFDD
+1872 GTKDSETIQAFDD

-1908 YGGTGNDRISGGEGD
+1908 YGGAGNDRISGGEGD
-1923 DLIVGGIGDDYLDGY
+1923 DLIVGGTGDDYLDGY
-1938 YGNDAYV
+1938 YGNDTYV
-1945 FNKGDGSDTVYDANG
+1945 FNKGDGSDTVYDAGG

-1965 ILGYNS
+1965 MLDYNS
-1971 QDIMFERSGNSLRL
+1971 QDIMFERLGNNLRL
-1985 RMIGSSDSVTIN
+1985 RMIGSADSITID
-1997 SWYTNNSSQYK
+1997 SWYKNSSNQYK

-2045 ALTAQPSQVQAIVQE
+2045 ALTTQPSQVQAIVQE
-2060 YWTVPGV
+2060 YWTVPGM

>member
-1 MEVIDYV
+1 MDADSKAAINYIN
-8 AFSALSYN
+8 FSALAYAQFEN
-16 NFPKGNNPD
+16 NAKDCSIGYILDKKLYTETKDF
-25 TNKPWTLSD
+25 
-34 LVKAGKIEGASFIEK
+34 KADKSEI
-49 ENKIHVSKPELS
+49 S
-61 ALKGSSNPL
+61 ALKEESNPL
-70 HSYTLLDFISTSS
+70 RSWVLLDFISTSS
-83 GFRAAAFQSPSGEIV
+83 GFRAAAFQHPKTGEIV
-98 FSFKGTDF
+98 FSFRGTDF

-244 AEDIMAVAKM
+244 AEDVMAVAKM
-254 QAIMTLMSA
+254 QAIVTLMSA
-263 TGLVPSTAPKIM
+263 TGFIPSTAPKVIE
-275 KEGSAALE
+275 EGTEALK

-293 NHGMSDMMT
+293 NHGMSDMMA

-309 STKKPDD
+309 SKENPDD
-316 FVLFMGY
+316 FVLFMKSIT
-323 MAEGAKKAVEG
+323 EGAKAELEG
-334 GAFVFYVAGGLLT
+334 VILVFYVAGGLLT
-347 YGAEGVVK
+347 YSAEGVVK

-362 VIEGLAYYGA
+362 VVEGLAYYGA
-372 EGVEKFIDTSEFVI
+372 EGVEKFIDTSRFVI
-386 EGLAYY
+386 EGLAYH

-410 GVWGGYSLLRG
+410 GVWGSYSLLRG

-443 RVDPLIFDLDGD
+443 RVDPLILDLDGD

-462 DKSRTYFD
+462 DQSRAYFD

-629 MSEDILALPDL
+629 VSEDILALPDL

-650 VAMAKDASG
+650 VAMAKDTSG
-659 QLKKLV
+659 RLKKLV

-683 AVYKWTGADIIDPKS
+683 AVYKWTGADTVNPKS

-765 TATVESGLVF
+765 TATVESGLVV

-854 TAADTLLYG
+854 TAADALLYG
-863 DAGDDMIYGM
+863 GVGNDTLSGSQGNDILIGGQ
-873 RGDDVLMG
+873 GDDVL
-881 GEGADQLYGREGND
+881 YG
-895 TYIFSKGDGTDY
+895 S
-907 IEETDGFD
+907 
-915 TIKFGEG
+915 
-922 ILPEDVVLKV
+922 
-932 TLGSERKLSLEI
+932 
-944 TIKGTTDRIVVNG
+944 
-957 HFGTRIYSSET
+957 
-968 LHADNLGSQIE
+968 
-979 RITFSNGVS
+979 
-988 WDLNEIYHR
+988 
-997 AHDVAGTENNDYLV
+997 
-1011 SFEDG
+1011 
-1016 SYTYRGL
+1016 
-1023 GGNDSI
+1023 
-1029 IGGSANDFL
+1029 
-1038 YGDDGND
+1038 
-1045 TIYGF
+1045 
-1050 SGNDVLSGGI
+1050 
-1060 GDDQLRGGTGDDIY
+1060 TGDDIY
-1074 LFSRGD
+1074 VFSKGD
-1080 GVDYIEETDGFDTIQ
+1080 GVDYISDSGGIDTIK
-1095 FGEGIS
+1095 FC
-1101 PNNVVARVV
+1101 
-1110 STEGNSISLGLSI
+1110 
-1123 AGTNDKMTIHRHFGQ
+1123 
-1138 YSYYQAGDIAS
+1138 
-1149 PGNQIERVMF
+1149 
-1159 ADGTAWNIDE
+1159 
-1169 IYRRAHDM
+1169 
-1177 VGTDGDDNF
+1177 
-1186 SMVGNAPVIYHGL
+1186 
-1199 DGNDVISGRSGKDIL
+1199 KDI
-1214 YGDAG
+1214 
-1219 DDSIFGGGTLIGGLG
+1219 
-1234 NDRIYGS
+1234 RP
-1241 NGDDVYIFNRGDGQ
+1241 DDV
-1255 DLITDTGGVDTI
+1255 
-1267 RFGDSICPDDIVIK
+1267 SIK
-1281 RVGNGYGHN
+1281 RVARGDYYN
-1290 LELCIKDTDDKVAV
+1290 LELSIKDSTDRIV
-1304 YEHFGTNSYWGSVDN
+1304 
-1319 PAVKIERVEFADGT
+1319 VE
-1333 VWTKEDIDDR
+1333 
-1343 MHNRTGTD
+1343 
-1351 GADTI
+1351 
-1356 EAYGKRGVVYHGLG
+1356 
-1370 GDDWLR
+1370 
-1376 GAAGDDKLYGD
+1376 
-1387 DGNDTISGGEG
+1387 
-1398 NNLLV
+1398 
-1403 GGRGND
+1403 
-1409 IINGFSG
+1409 
-1416 DDTYV
+1416 
-1421 FNRGD
+1421 
-1426 GADTIKDYG
+1426 
-1435 GTDTIQFGEGISP
+1435 
-1448 SDIVLK
+1448 
-1454 RVSTENDY
+1454 
-1462 NLEISIKSTEDK
+1462 
-1474 VTVVDYFGIYNVYG
+1474 DYFGHYYYSG
-1488 KTEATPGYMIEK
+1488 FSETPQKK
-1500 IEFADGTIWTQQTI
+1500 IDRVVFADGTIWTQDTI
-1514 YDKMHNITGTGKDDV
+1514 YQRMHDITGTDDKDG
-1529 IRSYDDGSVEYHGLA
+1529 IYAYDDGDVVYHGLA
-1544 GNDLL
+1544 GNDTLH
-1549 VGGRGNDNL
+1549 
-1558 YGDDGDDTIYG
+1558 
-1569 DGGND
+1569 
-1574 LFVGGKGN
+1574 GGK
-1582 DILSSYSGD
+1582 
-1591 DTYVFNRGDGKD
+1591 
-1603 VVTDCGGLDTLQFGE
+1603 
-1618 GIKPEDIVL
+1618 
-1627 KRVYKNSDYNLEISI
+1627 
-1642 KDTDDTVTFVS
+1642 
-1653 HFGSSNYSGW
+1653 
-1663 YATPGRMLDCIK
+1663 
-1675 FADGTVWTKDDID
+1675 
-1688 YKMHHLTG
+1688 
-1696 TEENDRLAAYDKADV
+1696 
-1711 VYHGHGGNDMLV
+1711 
-1723 GGEGND
+1723 GND
-1729 KLYGDDGDDAISGGE
+1729 KLYGDDGDDVLAGRDGDDLIDGGTGNDYILGDTGNDVLIGGEGNDEIRGGTGNDTYIFNRGDGVDIIEETDGFDKICLGEGITPDDVVARVSLVNSNEVSLELSLKGTGDKITVRRQFGTFSYSNGDTASPSAQIEQVVFADGTVWGIDEIYRRAHVMFGTDSNDNFHAAGGSAVVYNGRSGDDYIAGTMGDDKLYGEDGDDSLFGDE
-1744 GNDLLVGGKGNDEL
+1744 GNDLLVGGKGDDEL

-1764 DIYIFNKGDGSDVIS
+1764 DTYIFNRGDGSDMIS

-1824 ISVKNYF
+1824 IAVKNYF

-1840 KPSPESLIEKV
+1840 KPSPESLIEKI

-1862 TINSKVHNIT
+1862 TISSKVHNIT
-1872 GTEDSETIQAFDD
+1872 GTEDGETIQAFDD

-1908 YGGTGNDRISGGEGD
+1908 YGGAGNDRISGGAGD
-1923 DLIVGGIGDDYLDGY
+1923 DLIVGGAGDDYLDGY
-1938 YGNDAYV
+1938 YGNDTYV
-1945 FNKGDGSDTVYDANG
+1945 FNKGDGSDTVYDAGG

-1965 ILGYNS
+1965 MLGYNS
-1971 QDIMFERSGNSLRL
+1971 QDIMFERLGNNLRL
-1985 RMIGSSDSVTIN
+1985 RMIGSSDSVTID
-1997 SWYTNNSSQYK
+1997 SWYTNNSNQYK

-2020 THTQIENLIQAMSS
+2020 TYTQIENLIQAMSS

-2045 ALTAQPSQVQAIVQE
+2045 ALTTQPSQVQAIVQE

>member
-1 MEVIDYV
+1 MSLSPEQYI
-8 AFSALSYN
+8 ALSAAAYGDYSNDDKNQKIDRIRKKIQN
-16 NFPKGNNPD
+16 NELECSNLGS
-25 TNKPWTLSD
+25 LSD
-34 LVKAGKIEGASFIEK
+34 
-49 ENKIHVSKPELS
+49 
-61 ALKGSSNPL
+61 
-70 HSYTLLDFISTSS
+70 YTLLDFISTSS
-83 GFRAAAFQSPSGEIV
+83 GFRAAAFQHPKTGEIV
-98 FSFKGTDF
+98 FSFRGTDF

-220 IGNLWNNFRIGNN
+220 IGNLWNKFRIGKN
-233 KVIRSSLNNTS
+233 KVIQSSLNSTS
-244 AEDIMAVAKM
+244 AEDFMAVAKM
-254 QAIMTLMSA
+254 QAVVTLMSA
-263 TGLVPSTAPKIM
+263 TGFIPSTAPKII
-275 KEGSAALE
+275 KEGAEALK

-293 NHGMSDMMT
+293 NHEMSDMMK

-309 STKKPDD
+309 SKENPDD
-316 FVLFMGY
+316 FVLFMKSIT
-323 MAEGAKKAVEG
+323 EGAKAELEG
-334 GAFVFYVAGGLLT
+334 VILVFYVAGGLLT
-347 YGAEGVVK
+347 YSAEGVVK

-372 EGVEKFIDTSEFVI
+372 EGVEKFIDTSKFVI

-392 IADGTI
+392 AADGAI

-410 GVWGGYSLLRG
+410 GVWGSYSLLRG

-462 DKSRTYFD
+462 DQSRAYFD
-470 LDSNGFA
+470 LDNNGFA

-496 DGQITSGQEL
+496 DDQITSGQEL

-515 GVRATSGFEALKEFD
+515 GARAASGFEALKEFD

-579 TSSNASDVM
+579 TSSNASDAM

-650 VAMAKDASG
+650 MAMAKDTSG
-659 QLKKLV
+659 RLKKLV
-665 SDLVNAD
+665 SDLVNAG

-683 AVYKWTGADIIDPKS
+683 AVYKWTGADTVNPKS

-765 TATVESGLVF
+765 TATVESGLVV

-795 RQMLDDFLRV
+795 RQILDDFLRV
-805 AYGSGLE
+805 AYGSRLE

-863 DAGDDMIYGM
+863 GVSNDTLSGSQGNDILIGGQGDDILYGSTGDDIYVFSTGDGVDYISDGGGIDTIQFCKGIRPDDVSIKRVAQGDHYNLELAIKDSADRIVVDDYFGHYYYSGFSETPQKKIDRVVFADGTVWTQDTIYQRM
-873 RGDDVLMG
+873 HNITGTNDKDGIYAYDDGDVVYHGLAGNDTLHGGKGNDKLYGDDGDDVLAGRDGDDLIDGGTGNDYILGDAGNDVLIG
-881 GEGADQLYGREGND
+881 GEGNDEIKGGTGND
-895 TYIFSKGDGTDY
+895 TYIFNRGDGVDI

-915 TIKFGEG
+915 KICLGEG
-922 ILPEDVVLKV
+922 IAP
-932 TLGSERKLSLEI
+932 
-944 TIKGTTDRIVVNG
+944 
-957 HFGTRIYSSET
+957 
-968 LHADNLGSQIE
+968 
-979 RITFSNGVS
+979 
-988 WDLNEIYHR
+988 
-997 AHDVAGTENNDYLV
+997 ND
-1011 SFEDG
+1011 
-1016 SYTYRGL
+1016 
-1023 GGNDSI
+1023 
-1029 IGGSANDFL
+1029 
-1038 YGDDGND
+1038 
-1045 TIYGF
+1045 
-1050 SGNDVLSGGI
+1050 
-1060 GDDQLRGGTGDDIY
+1060 
-1074 LFSRGD
+1074 
-1080 GVDYIEETDGFDTIQ
+1080 
-1095 FGEGIS
+1095 
-1101 PNNVVARVV
+1101 VVARVSLVNSNEV
-1110 STEGNSISLGLSI
+1110 SLELSLK
-1123 AGTNDKMTIHRHFGQ
+1123 GTGDKITVRRQFGTFS
-1138 YSYYQAGDIAS
+1138 YSNGDTAS
-1149 PGNQIERVMF
+1149 PGAQIEQITF
-1159 ADGTAWNIDE
+1159 ADGTIWGIDE
-1169 IYRRAHDM
+1169 IYRRAHVM
-1177 VGTDGDDNF
+1177 FGTDGSDNF
-1186 SMVGNAPVIYHGL
+1186 HAAGGSAVVYN
-1199 DGNDVISGRSGKDIL
+1199 GRSGDDYIAGTM
-1214 YGDAG
+1214 GD
-1219 DDSIFGGGTLIGGLG
+1219 
-1234 NDRIYGS
+1234 
-1241 NGDDVYIFNRGDGQ
+1241 
-1255 DLITDTGGVDTI
+1255 
-1267 RFGDSICPDDIVIK
+1267 
-1281 RVGNGYGHN
+1281 
-1290 LELCIKDTDDKVAV
+1290 
-1304 YEHFGTNSYWGSVDN
+1304 
-1319 PAVKIERVEFADGT
+1319 
-1333 VWTKEDIDDR
+1333 
-1343 MHNRTGTD
+1343 
-1351 GADTI
+1351 
-1356 EAYGKRGVVYHGLG
+1356 
-1370 GDDWLR
+1370 
-1376 GAAGDDKLYGD
+1376 
-1387 DGNDTISGGEG
+1387 
-1398 NNLLV
+1398 
-1403 GGRGND
+1403 
-1409 IINGFSG
+1409 
-1416 DDTYV
+1416 
-1421 FNRGD
+1421 
-1426 GADTIKDYG
+1426 
-1435 GTDTIQFGEGISP
+1435 
-1448 SDIVLK
+1448 
-1454 RVSTENDY
+1454 
-1462 NLEISIKSTEDK
+1462 
-1474 VTVVDYFGIYNVYG
+1474 
-1488 KTEATPGYMIEK
+1488 
-1500 IEFADGTIWTQQTI
+1500 
-1514 YDKMHNITGTGKDDV
+1514 
-1529 IRSYDDGSVEYHGLA
+1529 
-1544 GNDLL
+1544 
-1549 VGGRGNDNL
+1549 
-1558 YGDDGDDTIYG
+1558 
-1569 DGGND
+1569 
-1574 LFVGGKGN
+1574 
-1582 DILSSYSGD
+1582 
-1591 DTYVFNRGDGKD
+1591 
-1603 VVTDCGGLDTLQFGE
+1603 
-1618 GIKPEDIVL
+1618 
-1627 KRVYKNSDYNLEISI
+1627 
-1642 KDTDDTVTFVS
+1642 
-1653 HFGSSNYSGW
+1653 
-1663 YATPGRMLDCIK
+1663 
-1675 FADGTVWTKDDID
+1675 
-1688 YKMHHLTG
+1688 
-1696 TEENDRLAAYDKADV
+1696 
-1711 VYHGHGGNDMLV
+1711 
-1723 GGEGND
+1723 D

-1764 DIYIFNKGDGSDVIS
+1764 DTYIFNKGDGSDMIS

-1872 GTEDSETIQAFDD
+1872 GTEDGETIQAFDD

-1892 LGGND
+1892 LGGSD
-1897 NLYGSKSNDKL
+1897 NLYGSKSDDKL
-1908 YGGTGNDRISGGEGD
+1908 YGGTGNDHISGYAGD
-1923 DLIVGGIGDDYLDGY
+1923 DLVVGGTGDDYLDGY
-1938 YGNDAYV
+1938 YGNDTYI
-1945 FNKGDGSDTVYDANG
+1945 FNKGDGSDTVYDADG
-1960 NDDKI
+1960 KDDKI
-1965 ILGYNS
+1965 VLGYDS
-1971 QDIMFERSGNSLRL
+1971 QDIMFERFGNNLRL
-1985 RMIGSSDSVTIN
+1985 RITGSTDSVTID
-1997 SWYTNNSSQYK
+1997 SWYASSNDRYK

-2045 ALTAQPSQVQAIVQE
+2045 ALTTQPSQVQAIVQE
-2060 YWTVPGV
+2060 YWTVPGI

>member
-1 MEVIDYV
+1 MEVIDYI

-25 TNKPWTLSD
+25 TNKPWTLSN

-49 ENKIHVSKPELS
+49 ENKIHVSNPELS

-70 HSYTLLDFISTSS
+70 HSYTLLDFISTPS
-83 GFRAAAFQSPSGEIV
+83 GFRAAAFQNPKTGEIV
-98 FSFKGTDF
+98 FSFRGTDF
-106 DLSSIK
+106 DLSSVK
-112 GYIEAGKDIANA
+112 GYIEADNDISNA

-198 GEKINYSAYENLS
+198 GQKINYSAYENLS

-220 IGNLWNNFRIGNN
+220 IGNLWNKFRIGKN
-233 KVIRSSLNNTS
+233 KVIQSSLNSTS
-244 AEDIMAVAKM
+244 AEDFMAVAKM
-254 QAIMTLMSA
+254 QAMATLMSA
-263 TGLVPSTAPKIM
+263 TGFIPSTAPKII
-275 KEGSAALE
+275 KEGAEALK

-293 NHGMSDMMT
+293 NHGMSDMMS

-309 STKKPDD
+309 SKENPDD
-316 FVLFMGY
+316 FVLFMKSIT
-323 MAEGAKKAVEG
+323 EGAKAELEG
-334 GAFVFYVAGGLLT
+334 VILVFYVAGGLLT
-347 YGAEGVVK
+347 YSAEGVVK

-372 EGVEKFIDTSEFVI
+372 EGVEKFIDTSKFVI

-392 IADGTI
+392 AADGAI

-462 DKSRTYFD
+462 DQSRTYFD

-515 GVRATSGFEALKEFD
+515 GRRADSGFEALREFD

-752 NTFLKELVNKVEY
+752 STFLKELVNKVEY
-765 TATVESGLVF
+765 TATVESGLVV

-780 RAEIDKKLAVNPAAG
+780 KAEIDEKLAVNPAAG

-812 DSESLKDFCAHYA
+812 DSESLKGFCAHYA

-854 TAADTLLYG
+854 TAADALLYG
-863 DAGDDMIYGM
+863 DVGNDTLSGSQGNDILIGGQ
-873 RGDDVLMG
+873 GDDVLYGSTGDDIYVFSKGDGVDYISDSGGIDTIQFCKGIRPGDVSIKRVAQGDHYNLELAIKDSADRIVVDDYFGHYYYSGFSETPQKKIDRVVFADGTVWTQDTIYQRMHDITGTNDKDDIYAYDDGDVVYHGLAGNDTLHGGKGNDKLYGDDGDDVLAGRDGDDLLDGGTGNDYILGDVGNDVLIG
-881 GEGADQLYGREGND
+881 GEGNDEIKGGTGND
-895 TYIFSKGDGTDY
+895 TYIFNKGDGADI
-907 IEETDGFD
+907 IEEADGFD
-915 TIKFGEG
+915 KICLGEG
-922 ILPEDVVLKV
+922 IAP
-932 TLGSERKLSLEI
+932 
-944 TIKGTTDRIVVNG
+944 
-957 HFGTRIYSSET
+957 
-968 LHADNLGSQIE
+968 
-979 RITFSNGVS
+979 
-988 WDLNEIYHR
+988 
-997 AHDVAGTENNDYLV
+997 
-1011 SFEDG
+1011 
-1016 SYTYRGL
+1016 
-1023 GGNDSI
+1023 
-1029 IGGSANDFL
+1029 
-1038 YGDDGND
+1038 DD
-1045 TIYGF
+1045 
-1050 SGNDVLSGGI
+1050 
-1060 GDDQLRGGTGDDIY
+1060 
-1074 LFSRGD
+1074 
-1080 GVDYIEETDGFDTIQ
+1080 
-1095 FGEGIS
+1095 
-1101 PNNVVARVV
+1101 VVARVSLVNSNEV
-1110 STEGNSISLGLSI
+1110 SLELSLK
-1123 AGTNDKMTIHRHFGQ
+1123 GTGDKITVRRQFGTFS
-1138 YSYYQAGDIAS
+1138 YSNGDTAS
-1149 PGNQIERVMF
+1149 PSAQIEQITF
-1159 ADGTAWNIDE
+1159 ADGTIWGIDE
-1169 IYRRAHDM
+1169 IYRRAHVM
-1177 VGTDGDDNF
+1177 FGTDGSDNF
-1186 SMVGNAPVIYHGL
+1186 HAAGGSAVVYN
-1199 DGNDVISGRSGKDIL
+1199 GRSGDDYI
-1214 YGDAG
+1214 AG
-1219 DDSIFGGGTLIGGLG
+1219 T
-1234 NDRIYGS
+1234 
-1241 NGDDVYIFNRGDGQ
+1241 
-1255 DLITDTGGVDTI
+1255 
-1267 RFGDSICPDDIVIK
+1267 
-1281 RVGNGYGHN
+1281 
-1290 LELCIKDTDDKVAV
+1290 
-1304 YEHFGTNSYWGSVDN
+1304 
-1319 PAVKIERVEFADGT
+1319 
-1333 VWTKEDIDDR
+1333 
-1343 MHNRTGTD
+1343 M
-1351 GADTI
+1351 
-1356 EAYGKRGVVYHGLG
+1356 
-1370 GDDWLR
+1370 
-1376 GAAGDDKLYGD
+1376 GDDKLYGD
-1387 DGNDTISGGEG
+1387 DGDDTIYSGEG
-1398 NNLLV
+1398 NDLLV

-1409 IINGFSG
+1409 IINGFRG

-1421 FNRGD
+1421 LNLGD
-1426 GADTIKDYG
+1426 GRDIIHDNYG
-1435 GTDTIQFGEGISP
+1435 FDILKFGEGIAP
-1448 SDIVLK
+1448 EDISIK
-1454 RVSTENDY
+1454 RVEKNSDY
-1462 NLEISIKSTEDK
+1462 NLELSIKNSEDS
-1474 VTVVDYFGIYNVYG
+1474 VTVSNYFGSFSYFSGAVNSRGGAIDQVV
-1488 KTEATPGYMIEK
+1488 
-1500 IEFADGTIWTQQTI
+1500 FADGTVWTVDI
-1514 YDKMHNITGTGKDDV
+1514 IHEMMHDITGTDKDDT
-1529 IRSYDDGSVEYHGLA
+1529 IRFYDDDSVEYHGLA
-1544 GNDLL
+1544 GNDVL
-1549 VGGRGNDNL
+1549 VGGR
-1558 YGDDGDDTIYG
+1558 
-1569 DGGND
+1569 
-1574 LFVGGKGN
+1574 
-1582 DILSSYSGD
+1582 
-1591 DTYVFNRGDGKD
+1591 
-1603 VVTDCGGLDTLQFGE
+1603 
-1618 GIKPEDIVL
+1618 
-1627 KRVYKNSDYNLEISI
+1627 
-1642 KDTDDTVTFVS
+1642 
-1653 HFGSSNYSGW
+1653 
-1663 YATPGRMLDCIK
+1663 
-1675 FADGTVWTKDDID
+1675 
-1688 YKMHHLTG
+1688 
-1696 TEENDRLAAYDKADV
+1696 
-1711 VYHGHGGNDMLV
+1711 
-1723 GGEGND
+1723 GND

-1764 DIYIFNKGDGSDVIS
+1764 DTYIFNKGDGSDMIS

-1807 SDYGYVLE
+1807 SDYGYALE

-1831 GYYSYSGFH
+1831 GHYSYSGFH

-1872 GTEDSETIQAFDD
+1872 GTEDGETIQAFDD

-1892 LGGND
+1892 LGGDD
-1897 NLYGSKSNDKL
+1897 NLYGSKSDDKL
-1908 YGGTGNDRISGGEGD
+1908 YGGTGNDHISGYAGD
-1923 DLIVGGIGDDYLDGY
+1923 DLIVGGTGDDYLDGY
-1938 YGNDAYV
+1938 YGNDTYI
-1945 FNKGDGSDTVYDANG
+1945 FNKGDGSDTVYDADG
-1960 NDDKI
+1960 KDDKI
-1965 ILGYNS
+1965 VLGYDS
-1971 QDIMFERSGNSLRL
+1971 QDIMFERFGNNLRL
-1985 RMIGSSDSVTIN
+1985 RITGSTDSVTID
-1997 SWYTNNSSQYK
+1997 SWYASSNDRYK
-2008 IETFKSATGSTI
+2008 IETFKSTTGSTI

-2045 ALTAQPSQVQAIVQE
+2045 ALTTQPSQVQAIIQE

>member
-1 MEVIDYV
+1 MDTDSKAAINYIN
-8 AFSALSYN
+8 FSALAYAQFEN
-16 NFPKGNNPD
+16 NAKDCSIGYILDKKLYTETKDF
-25 TNKPWTLSD
+25 
-34 LVKAGKIEGASFIEK
+34 KADKSEI
-49 ENKIHVSKPELS
+49 S
-61 ALKGSSNPL
+61 ALKEESNPL
-70 HSYTLLDFISTSS
+70 RSWTLLDFISTPS
-83 GFRAAAFQSPSGEIV
+83 GFRAAAFQEPKTGKIV

-220 IGNLWNNFRIGNN
+220 IGNLWNKFRIGKN
-233 KVIRSSLNNTS
+233 KVIQSSLNSTS
-244 AEDIMAVAKM
+244 AEDFMAVAKM
-254 QAIMTLMSA
+254 QAVVTLMSA
-263 TGLVPSTAPKIM
+263 TGFIPSTAPKII
-275 KEGSAALE
+275 KEGAEALK

-293 NHGMSDMMT
+293 NHEMSDMMK

-309 STKKPDD
+309 SKENPDD
-316 FVLFMGY
+316 FVLFMKSIT
-323 MAEGAKKAVEG
+323 EGAKAELEG
-334 GAFVFYVAGGLLT
+334 VILVFYVAGGLLT
-347 YGAEGVVK
+347 YSAEGVVK

-372 EGVEKFIDTSEFVI
+372 EGVEKFIDTSKFVI

-392 IADGTI
+392 AADGAI

-410 GVWGGYSLLRG
+410 GVWGSYSLLRG

-462 DKSRTYFD
+462 DQSRAYFD

-515 GVRATSGFEALKEFD
+515 GRRADSGFEALREFD

-579 TSSNASDVM
+579 TSSNASDAM

-650 VAMAKDASG
+650 MAMAKDTSG
-659 QLKKLV
+659 RLKKLV
-665 SDLVNAD
+665 SDLVNAG

-683 AVYKWTGADIIDPKS
+683 AVYKWTGADTVNPKS

-765 TATVESGLVF
+765 TATVESGLVV

-795 RQMLDDFLRV
+795 RQILDDFLRV

-825 TESSETAKIVYAVD
+825 TESSEMAKIVYAVD
-839 RDAIIGSEKADSLYA
+839 RDTIIGSEKADSLYTSVA
-854 TAADTLLYG
+854 SNLLLYG
-863 DAGDDMIYGM
+863 DAGDDTLSGRRGNDILIGSQGDDALYGSTGDDIYVFSKGDGVDYISDSGGIDTIQFCKGIRPGDVSIKRVARGDYYNLELSIKDSTDRIVVEDYFGHYYYSGFSETPQKKIDRVVFADGTVWTQDTIYQRM
-873 RGDDVLMG
+873 HDITGTNDKDDMYAYDDGDVVYHGLAGDDTLYGGKGNDKLYGDDGDDVLAGRDGDDLIDGGIGNDYLLGDAGNDVLIG
-881 GEGADQLYGREGND
+881 GEGNDEIKGGTGND
-895 TYIFSKGDGTDY
+895 TYIFNRGDGVDI

-915 TIKFGEG
+915 KICLGEG
-922 ILPEDVVLKV
+922 IAP
-932 TLGSERKLSLEI
+932 
-944 TIKGTTDRIVVNG
+944 
-957 HFGTRIYSSET
+957 
-968 LHADNLGSQIE
+968 
-979 RITFSNGVS
+979 
-988 WDLNEIYHR
+988 
-997 AHDVAGTENNDYLV
+997 ND
-1011 SFEDG
+1011 
-1016 SYTYRGL
+1016 
-1023 GGNDSI
+1023 
-1029 IGGSANDFL
+1029 
-1038 YGDDGND
+1038 
-1045 TIYGF
+1045 
-1050 SGNDVLSGGI
+1050 
-1060 GDDQLRGGTGDDIY
+1060 
-1074 LFSRGD
+1074 
-1080 GVDYIEETDGFDTIQ
+1080 
-1095 FGEGIS
+1095 
-1101 PNNVVARVV
+1101 VVARVSLVNSNEV
-1110 STEGNSISLGLSI
+1110 SLELSLK
-1123 AGTNDKMTIHRHFGQ
+1123 GTGDKITVRRQFGTFS
-1138 YSYYQAGDIAS
+1138 YSNGDTAS
-1149 PGNQIERVMF
+1149 PGAQIEQITF
-1159 ADGTAWNIDE
+1159 TDGTIWGIDE
-1169 IYRRAHDM
+1169 IYRRAH
-1177 VGTDGDDNF
+1177 VIFGTDSNDNF
-1186 SMVGNAPVIYHGL
+1186 HAAGGSAVVYN
-1199 DGNDVISGRSGKDIL
+1199 GRSGDDYI
-1214 YGDAG
+1214 AG
-1219 DDSIFGGGTLIGGLG
+1219 T
-1234 NDRIYGS
+1234 
-1241 NGDDVYIFNRGDGQ
+1241 
-1255 DLITDTGGVDTI
+1255 
-1267 RFGDSICPDDIVIK
+1267 
-1281 RVGNGYGHN
+1281 
-1290 LELCIKDTDDKVAV
+1290 
-1304 YEHFGTNSYWGSVDN
+1304 
-1319 PAVKIERVEFADGT
+1319 
-1333 VWTKEDIDDR
+1333 
-1343 MHNRTGTD
+1343 M
-1351 GADTI
+1351 
-1356 EAYGKRGVVYHGLG
+1356 
-1370 GDDWLR
+1370 
-1376 GAAGDDKLYGD
+1376 GDDKLYGD
-1387 DGNDTISGGEG
+1387 DGDDTIYSGE
-1398 NNLLV
+1398 
-1403 GGRGND
+1403 
-1409 IINGFSG
+1409 
-1416 DDTYV
+1416 
-1421 FNRGD
+1421 
-1426 GADTIKDYG
+1426 
-1435 GTDTIQFGEGISP
+1435 
-1448 SDIVLK
+1448 
-1454 RVSTENDY
+1454 
-1462 NLEISIKSTEDK
+1462 
-1474 VTVVDYFGIYNVYG
+1474 
-1488 KTEATPGYMIEK
+1488 
-1500 IEFADGTIWTQQTI
+1500 
-1514 YDKMHNITGTGKDDV
+1514 
-1529 IRSYDDGSVEYHGLA
+1529 

-1549 VGGRGNDNL
+1549 VGGRGND
-1558 YGDDGDDTIYG
+1558 
-1569 DGGND
+1569 
-1574 LFVGGKGN
+1574 
-1582 DILSSYSGD
+1582 
-1591 DTYVFNRGDGKD
+1591 
-1603 VVTDCGGLDTLQFGE
+1603 
-1618 GIKPEDIVL
+1618 
-1627 KRVYKNSDYNLEISI
+1627 
-1642 KDTDDTVTFVS
+1642 
-1653 HFGSSNYSGW
+1653 
-1663 YATPGRMLDCIK
+1663 
-1675 FADGTVWTKDDID
+1675 
-1688 YKMHHLTG
+1688 
-1696 TEENDRLAAYDKADV
+1696 
-1711 VYHGHGGNDMLV
+1711 
-1723 GGEGND
+1723 
-1729 KLYGDDGDDAISGGE
+1729 
-1744 GNDLLVGGKGNDEL
+1744 EL

-1764 DIYIFNKGDGSDVIS
+1764 DTYIFNKGDGSDVIS
-1779 ECGGIDTIKFGEGIT
+1779 ECGGKDTIKFGEGIT

-1824 ISVKNYF
+1824 VSVKNYF

-1872 GTEDSETIQAFDD
+1872 GTEDGETIQAFDD

-1892 LGGND
+1892 LGGDD

-1923 DLIVGGIGDDYLDGY
+1923 DLIVGGAGDDYLDGY
-1938 YGNDAYV
+1938 YGNDTYI
-1945 FNKGDGSDTVYDANG
+1945 FNKGDGSDTVYDADG
-1960 NDDKI
+1960 NDDKV

-1971 QDIMFERSGNSLRL
+1971 QDIMFERSGNNLRL

-1997 SWYTNNSSQYK
+1997 SWYTNNSNQYK

-2045 ALTAQPSQVQAIVQE
+2045 ALTTQPSQVQAIVQE

>member
-25 TNKPWTLSD
+25 TNKPWTLSN

-70 HSYTLLDFISTSS
+70 HSYTLLDFISTPS
-83 GFRAAAFQSPSGEIV
+83 GFRAAAFQNPKTGEIV
-98 FSFKGTDF
+98 FSFRGTDF
-106 DLSSIK
+106 NLSSVK

-220 IGNLWNNFRIGNN
+220 IGNLWNKFRIGKN
-233 KVIRSSLNNTS
+233 KVIQSSLNSTS
-244 AEDIMAVAKM
+244 AEDFMAVAKM
-254 QAIMTLMSA
+254 QAMATLMSA
-263 TGLVPSTAPKIM
+263 TGFIPSTAPKII
-275 KEGSAALE
+275 KEGAEALK

-293 NHGMSDMMT
+293 NHGMSDMMA

-309 STKKPDD
+309 SKENPDD
-316 FVLFMGY
+316 SVLFMKSIT
-323 MAEGAKKAVEG
+323 EGAKAELEG
-334 GAFVFYVAGGLLT
+334 VILVFYVAGGLLT
-347 YGAEGVVK
+347 YSAEGVVK

-372 EGVEKFIDTSEFVI
+372 EGVEKFIDTSKFVI
-386 EGLAYY
+386 EGLAYHA
-392 IADGTI
+392 ADGTI

-410 GVWGGYSLLRG
+410 SVWGSYSLLRG

-429 IQDLFNSATAAPPV
+429 IQDLFNSATAAAPV

-462 DKSRTYFD
+462 DRSRTYFD
-470 LDSNGFA
+470 LDNNGFA

-515 GVRATSGFEALKEFD
+515 SVRATSGFEALKEFD

-650 VAMAKDASG
+650 VAMAKDTSG
-659 QLKKLV
+659 RLKKLV
-665 SDLVNAD
+665 SDLVNEN
-672 DTVNRNQLFTE
+672 DTANRNQLFTE
-683 AVYKWTGADIIDPKS
+683 VVYKWTGADTVNPKS

-765 TATVESGLVF
+765 TATVESGLVV
-775 DLSRI
+775 DLSKI
-780 RAEIDKKLAVNPAAG
+780 RAEINKKMAVNPAAG

-854 TAADTLLYG
+854 TAADALLYG
-863 DAGDDMIYGM
+863 GVGNDTLSGSQGNDILIGGQ
-873 RGDDVLMG
+873 GDDVL
-881 GEGADQLYGREGND
+881 YG
-895 TYIFSKGDGTDY
+895 S
-907 IEETDGFD
+907 
-915 TIKFGEG
+915 
-922 ILPEDVVLKV
+922 
-932 TLGSERKLSLEI
+932 
-944 TIKGTTDRIVVNG
+944 
-957 HFGTRIYSSET
+957 
-968 LHADNLGSQIE
+968 
-979 RITFSNGVS
+979 
-988 WDLNEIYHR
+988 
-997 AHDVAGTENNDYLV
+997 
-1011 SFEDG
+1011 
-1016 SYTYRGL
+1016 
-1023 GGNDSI
+1023 
-1029 IGGSANDFL
+1029 
-1038 YGDDGND
+1038 
-1045 TIYGF
+1045 
-1050 SGNDVLSGGI
+1050 
-1060 GDDQLRGGTGDDIY
+1060 TGDDIY
-1074 LFSRGD
+1074 VFSKGD
-1080 GVDYIEETDGFDTIQ
+1080 GVDYISDGGGIDTIQ
-1095 FGEGIS
+1095 FCKGIRPDDVS
-1101 PNNVVARVV
+1101 IKRVV
-1110 STEGNSISLGLSI
+1110 QGDHYNLELAIKDSADRIVVDDYFGHYYYSGFSEIPQKKIDRVVFADGTIWTQDTIYQKTHNIT
-1123 AGTNDKMTIHRHFGQ
+1123 GTNDKDGIYAYDDGDVMYHGLAGDDTLYGGKGNDKLYGDGGNDILAGRDGDDLIDGGTGNDYLIGEAGNDILIGGQGNDELRGGAGDDAYMFNKGDGVDIIEEADGFDKICLGEGITPNDVIARVLLVNSNEVSLELLLKGTDDKITVRRQFGT
-1138 YSYYQAGDIAS
+1138 YSYSSGDTVS
-1149 PGNQIERVMF
+1149 PGAQIEQIVF
-1159 ADGTAWNIDE
+1159 ADGTTWDIDE
-1169 IYRRAHDM
+1169 VYRRAHVM
-1177 VGTDGDDNF
+1177 SGTDGNDNF
-1186 SMVGNAPVIYHGL
+1186 YAAGGSAVVYNGC
-1199 DGNDVISGRSGKDIL
+1199 
-1214 YGDAG
+1214 AG
-1219 DDSIFGGGTLIGGLG
+1219 DDHI
-1234 NDRIYGS
+1234 
-1241 NGDDVYIFNRGDGQ
+1241 
-1255 DLITDTGGVDTI
+1255 
-1267 RFGDSICPDDIVIK
+1267 
-1281 RVGNGYGHN
+1281 
-1290 LELCIKDTDDKVAV
+1290 
-1304 YEHFGTNSYWGSVDN
+1304 
-1319 PAVKIERVEFADGT
+1319 
-1333 VWTKEDIDDR
+1333 
-1343 MHNRTGTD
+1343 TGTM
-1351 GADTI
+1351 GN
-1356 EAYGKRGVVYHGLG
+1356 
-1370 GDDWLR
+1370 
-1376 GAAGDDKLYGD
+1376 DKLYGD
-1387 DGNDTISGGEG
+1387 DGDDTISGHGG
-1398 NNLLV
+1398 DDLIV

-1409 IINGFSG
+1409 TLYGGGN
-1416 DDTYV
+1416 DTYV

-1454 RVSTENDY
+1454 RVSARNDY
-1462 NLEISIKSTEDK
+1462 NLEISIKNTDDK

-1488 KTEATPGYMIEK
+1488 KTEATPGCMIEQVV
-1500 IEFADGTIWTQQTI
+1500 FADGTIWTQQTI
-1514 YDKMHNITGTGKDDV
+1514 HDKMHNITGTDKDDA
-1529 IRSYDDGSVEYHGLA
+1529 IRSYDNGPVEYHGLA
-1544 GNDLL
+1544 GNDVL
-1549 VGGRGNDNL
+1549 VGGRGDDKL
-1558 YGDDGDDTIYG
+1558 YGDDGDDRISG
-1569 DGGND
+1569 EEGND
-1574 LFVGGKGN
+1574 LIVGGKG
-1582 DILSSYSGD
+1582 DDTISSFRGD
-1591 DTYVFNRGDGKD
+1591 DIYVFNRGDGKD
-1603 VVTDCGGLDTLQFGE
+1603 VITDCGGLDILQFGE
-1618 GIKPEDIVL
+1618 GIKPEDITL

-1642 KDTDDTVTFVS
+1642 KDTDDAVTFVS

-1711 VYHGHGGNDMLV
+1711 VYYGRGGNDTLS
-1723 GGEGND
+1723 GSEGND
-1729 KLYGDDGDDAISGGE
+1729 ELYGEDGNDALFGNE
-1744 GNDLLVGGKGNDEL
+1744 GNDLLVGGRGDDEL

-1764 DIYIFNKGDGSDVIS
+1764 DTYVFGKGDGSDVIS
-1779 ECGGIDTIKFGEGIT
+1779 ECGGIDTIQFGKGIT

-1807 SDYGYVLE
+1807 SDCGYALE

-1851 VFADGTVWTQD
+1851 VFANGTVWTQD

-1872 GTEDSETIQAFDD
+1872 GTEDGETIQAFDD

-1908 YGGTGNDRISGGEGD
+1908 YGGAGNDRISGGEGD
-1923 DLIVGGIGDDYLDGY
+1923 DLIVGGTGDDYLDGY
-1938 YGNDAYV
+1938 YGNDTYI
-1945 FNKGDGSDTVYDANG
+1945 FNKGDGSDTVYDADG
-1960 NDDKI
+1960 KDDKI
-1965 ILGYNS
+1965 VLGYDS
-1971 QDIMFERSGNSLRL
+1971 QDIMFERFGNNLRL
-1985 RMIGSSDSVTIN
+1985 RMAGSADSVTID
-1997 SWYTNNSSQYK
+1997 SWYASSNDRYK

-2060 YWTVPGV
+2060 YWTMPGV

>member
-1 MEVIDYV
+1 MDTDSKAAINYIN
-8 AFSALSYN
+8 FSALAYAQFEN
-16 NFPKGNNPD
+16 NAKDCSIGYILDKKLYTETKDF
-25 TNKPWTLSD
+25 
-34 LVKAGKIEGASFIEK
+34 KADKSEI
-49 ENKIHVSKPELS
+49 S
-61 ALKGSSNPL
+61 ALKEESNPL
-70 HSYTLLDFISTSS
+70 RSWTLLDFISTPS
-83 GFRAAAFQSPSGEIV
+83 GFRAAAFQEPKTGKIV

-137 AQFADAEKFVN
+137 TQFTDAEKFVN

-198 GEKINYSAYENLS
+198 GEKIDYSAYENLS

-244 AEDIMAVAKM
+244 AEDVVAVSKM
-254 QAIMTLMSA
+254 QALAMLMS
-263 TGLVPSTAPKIM
+263 TIGFVPSTAPKIM

-302 KDGKLND
+302 KDGKLNN
-309 STKKPDD
+309 STEKPDSS
-316 FVLFMGY
+316 VLFMEYAAGR
-323 MAEGAKKAVEG
+323 AKKAVEG
-334 GAFVFYVAGGLLT
+334 GVFVFYVAGGLLT

-372 EGVEKFIDTSEFVI
+372 EGVEKFIDTSNFVI
-386 EGLAYY
+386 AGLAYNA
-392 IADGTI
+392 ADGTI

-410 GVWGGYSLLRG
+410 GVWGSYSLLRG

-443 RVDPLIFDLDGD
+443 RVDPLILDLGGD

-462 DKSRTYFD
+462 DQSRTYFD

-496 DGQITSGQEL
+496 DGQVTSGQEL

-515 GVRATSGFEALKEFD
+515 GVRAASGFEALREFD
-530 SNRDGRIDAK
+530 GNRDGRIDIK
-540 DEVYSKLKI
+540 DEVYAKLRI

-629 MSEDILALPDL
+629 ISEDILALPDL

-650 VAMAKDASG
+650 VAMAKDTSG

-698 RGNFIDARRLAVLE
+698 RGNSVDARQLAVLE
-712 KFMGTDFAGSNGAN
+712 KFMGTDFVGSNGAN

-752 NTFLKELVNKVEY
+752 NTFLKRLVSKIEY
-765 TATVESGLVF
+765 NVVAGTDVVV
-775 DLSRI
+775 DLSKVK
-780 RAEIDKKLAVNPAAG
+780 AEIDEKLAANPAAG
-795 RQMLDDFLRV
+795 RQILDDFLRV

-812 DSESLKDFCAHYA
+812 DGESLKDFCAHYA
-825 TESSETAKIVYAVD
+825 TESSETARIVYAVD
-839 RDAIIGSEKADSLYA
+839 RDAIIGSEKADSLYTSVA
-854 TAADTLLYG
+854 SNLLLYG
-863 DAGDDMIYGM
+863 DAGDDTLSGRRGNDILIGGQGDDALYGSTGDDIYVFSKGDGVDYISDSGGIDTIQFCKGIRPGDVSIKRVARGDYYNLELSIKDSTDRIVVEDYFGHYYYSGFSETPQKKIDRVVFADGTVWTQDTIYQRM
-873 RGDDVLMG
+873 HDITGTNDKDDMYAYDDGDVVYHGLAGDDTLYGGKGNDKLYGDDGDDVLAGRDGDDLIDGGIGNDYLLGDAGNDVLIG
-881 GEGADQLYGREGND
+881 GEGNDEIKGGTGND
-895 TYIFSKGDGTDY
+895 TYIFNRGDGVDI

-915 TIKFGEG
+915 KICLGEG
-922 ILPEDVVLKV
+922 IAP
-932 TLGSERKLSLEI
+932 
-944 TIKGTTDRIVVNG
+944 
-957 HFGTRIYSSET
+957 
-968 LHADNLGSQIE
+968 
-979 RITFSNGVS
+979 
-988 WDLNEIYHR
+988 
-997 AHDVAGTENNDYLV
+997 ND
-1011 SFEDG
+1011 
-1016 SYTYRGL
+1016 
-1023 GGNDSI
+1023 
-1029 IGGSANDFL
+1029 
-1038 YGDDGND
+1038 
-1045 TIYGF
+1045 
-1050 SGNDVLSGGI
+1050 
-1060 GDDQLRGGTGDDIY
+1060 
-1074 LFSRGD
+1074 
-1080 GVDYIEETDGFDTIQ
+1080 
-1095 FGEGIS
+1095 
-1101 PNNVVARVV
+1101 VVARVSLVNSNEV
-1110 STEGNSISLGLSI
+1110 SLELSLK
-1123 AGTNDKMTIHRHFGQ
+1123 GTGDKITVRRQFGTFS
-1138 YSYYQAGDIAS
+1138 YSNGDTAS
-1149 PGNQIERVMF
+1149 PGAQIEQITF
-1159 ADGTAWNIDE
+1159 TDGTIWGIDE
-1169 IYRRAHDM
+1169 IYRRAH
-1177 VGTDGDDNF
+1177 VIFGTDSNDNF
-1186 SMVGNAPVIYHGL
+1186 HAAGGSAVVYN
-1199 DGNDVISGRSGKDIL
+1199 GRSGDDYI
-1214 YGDAG
+1214 AG
-1219 DDSIFGGGTLIGGLG
+1219 T
-1234 NDRIYGS
+1234 
-1241 NGDDVYIFNRGDGQ
+1241 
-1255 DLITDTGGVDTI
+1255 
-1267 RFGDSICPDDIVIK
+1267 
-1281 RVGNGYGHN
+1281 
-1290 LELCIKDTDDKVAV
+1290 
-1304 YEHFGTNSYWGSVDN
+1304 
-1319 PAVKIERVEFADGT
+1319 
-1333 VWTKEDIDDR
+1333 
-1343 MHNRTGTD
+1343 M
-1351 GADTI
+1351 
-1356 EAYGKRGVVYHGLG
+1356 
-1370 GDDWLR
+1370 
-1376 GAAGDDKLYGD
+1376 GDDKLYGD
-1387 DGNDTISGGEG
+1387 DGDDTIYSGE
-1398 NNLLV
+1398 
-1403 GGRGND
+1403 
-1409 IINGFSG
+1409 
-1416 DDTYV
+1416 
-1421 FNRGD
+1421 
-1426 GADTIKDYG
+1426 
-1435 GTDTIQFGEGISP
+1435 
-1448 SDIVLK
+1448 
-1454 RVSTENDY
+1454 
-1462 NLEISIKSTEDK
+1462 
-1474 VTVVDYFGIYNVYG
+1474 
-1488 KTEATPGYMIEK
+1488 
-1500 IEFADGTIWTQQTI
+1500 
-1514 YDKMHNITGTGKDDV
+1514 
-1529 IRSYDDGSVEYHGLA
+1529 

-1549 VGGRGNDNL
+1549 VGGRGND
-1558 YGDDGDDTIYG
+1558 
-1569 DGGND
+1569 
-1574 LFVGGKGN
+1574 
-1582 DILSSYSGD
+1582 
-1591 DTYVFNRGDGKD
+1591 
-1603 VVTDCGGLDTLQFGE
+1603 
-1618 GIKPEDIVL
+1618 
-1627 KRVYKNSDYNLEISI
+1627 
-1642 KDTDDTVTFVS
+1642 
-1653 HFGSSNYSGW
+1653 
-1663 YATPGRMLDCIK
+1663 
-1675 FADGTVWTKDDID
+1675 
-1688 YKMHHLTG
+1688 
-1696 TEENDRLAAYDKADV
+1696 
-1711 VYHGHGGNDMLV
+1711 
-1723 GGEGND
+1723 
-1729 KLYGDDGDDAISGGE
+1729 
-1744 GNDLLVGGKGNDEL
+1744 EL

-1764 DIYIFNKGDGSDVIS
+1764 DTYIFNKGDGSDVIS
-1779 ECGGIDTIKFGEGIT
+1779 ECGGKDTIKFGEGIT

-1824 ISVKNYF
+1824 VSVKNYF

-1872 GTEDSETIQAFDD
+1872 GTEDGETIQAFDD

-1892 LGGND
+1892 LGGDD

-1923 DLIVGGIGDDYLDGY
+1923 DLIVGGAGDDYLDGY
-1938 YGNDAYV
+1938 YGNDTYI
-1945 FNKGDGSDTVYDANG
+1945 FNKGDGSDTVYDADG
-1960 NDDKI
+1960 NDDKV

-1971 QDIMFERSGNSLRL
+1971 QDIMFERSGNNLRL

-1997 SWYTNNSSQYK
+1997 SWYTNNSNQYK

-2045 ALTAQPSQVQAIVQE
+2045 ALTTQPSQVQAIVQE

>member
-112 GYIEAGKDIANA
+112 GYIEADNDISNA

-137 AQFADAEKFVN
+137 TQFADAEKFVN

-220 IGNLWNNFRIGNN
+220 IGNLWNNFRIGSN

-244 AEDIMAVAKM
+244 AEDVMAVAKM
-254 QAIMTLMSA
+254 QAVVTLMSA
-263 TGLVPSTAPKIM
+263 TGFIPSTAPKVIE
-275 KEGSAALE
+275 EGAEALK

-293 NHGMSDMMT
+293 NHGMSDMMS

-334 GAFVFYVAGGLLT
+334 GVFVFYVAGGLLT
-347 YGAEGVVK
+347 YGAEGIVK

-462 DKSRTYFD
+462 DQSRAYFD

-496 DGQITSGQEL
+496 NGQITSGQEL

-515 GVRATSGFEALKEFD
+515 GRRADSGFEALREFD

-579 TSSNASDVM
+579 TSSNASDAM

-650 VAMAKDASG
+650 MAMAKDTSG
-659 QLKKLV
+659 RLKKLV

-683 AVYKWTGADIIDPKS
+683 AVYKWTGADTVNPKS

-765 TATVESGLVF
+765 TATVESGLVV

-795 RQMLDDFLRV
+795 RQILR
-805 AYGSGLE
+805 
-812 DSESLKDFCAHYA
+812 
-825 TESSETAKIVYAVD
+825 
-839 RDAIIGSEKADSLYA
+839 
-854 TAADTLLYG
+854 
-863 DAGDDMIYGM
+863 
-873 RGDDVLMG
+873 
-881 GEGADQLYGREGND
+881 
-895 TYIFSKGDGTDY
+895 
-907 IEETDGFD
+907 
-915 TIKFGEG
+915 
-922 ILPEDVVLKV
+922 
-932 TLGSERKLSLEI
+932 
-944 TIKGTTDRIVVNG
+944 
-957 HFGTRIYSSET
+957 
-968 LHADNLGSQIE
+968 
-979 RITFSNGVS
+979 
-988 WDLNEIYHR
+988 
-997 AHDVAGTENNDYLV
+997 
-1011 SFEDG
+1011 
-1016 SYTYRGL
+1016 
-1023 GGNDSI
+1023 
-1029 IGGSANDFL
+1029 
-1038 YGDDGND
+1038 
-1045 TIYGF
+1045 
-1050 SGNDVLSGGI
+1050 
-1060 GDDQLRGGTGDDIY
+1060 
-1074 LFSRGD
+1074 
-1080 GVDYIEETDGFDTIQ
+1080 
-1095 FGEGIS
+1095 
-1101 PNNVVARVV
+1101 
-1110 STEGNSISLGLSI
+1110 
-1123 AGTNDKMTIHRHFGQ
+1123 
-1138 YSYYQAGDIAS
+1138 
-1149 PGNQIERVMF
+1149 
-1159 ADGTAWNIDE
+1159 
-1169 IYRRAHDM
+1169 
-1177 VGTDGDDNF
+1177 
-1186 SMVGNAPVIYHGL
+1186 
-1199 DGNDVISGRSGKDIL
+1199 
-1214 YGDAG
+1214 
-1219 DDSIFGGGTLIGGLG
+1219 
-1234 NDRIYGS
+1234 
-1241 NGDDVYIFNRGDGQ
+1241 
-1255 DLITDTGGVDTI
+1255 
-1267 RFGDSICPDDIVIK
+1267 
-1281 RVGNGYGHN
+1281 
-1290 LELCIKDTDDKVAV
+1290 
-1304 YEHFGTNSYWGSVDN
+1304 
-1319 PAVKIERVEFADGT
+1319 
-1333 VWTKEDIDDR
+1333 
-1343 MHNRTGTD
+1343 
-1351 GADTI
+1351 
-1356 EAYGKRGVVYHGLG
+1356 
-1370 GDDWLR
+1370 
-1376 GAAGDDKLYGD
+1376 
-1387 DGNDTISGGEG
+1387 
-1398 NNLLV
+1398 
-1403 GGRGND
+1403 
-1409 IINGFSG
+1409 
-1416 DDTYV
+1416 
-1421 FNRGD
+1421 
-1426 GADTIKDYG
+1426 
-1435 GTDTIQFGEGISP
+1435 
-1448 SDIVLK
+1448 
-1454 RVSTENDY
+1454 
-1462 NLEISIKSTEDK
+1462 
-1474 VTVVDYFGIYNVYG
+1474 
-1488 KTEATPGYMIEK
+1488 
-1500 IEFADGTIWTQQTI
+1500 
-1514 YDKMHNITGTGKDDV
+1514 
-1529 IRSYDDGSVEYHGLA
+1529 
-1544 GNDLL
+1544 
-1549 VGGRGNDNL
+1549 
-1558 YGDDGDDTIYG
+1558 
-1569 DGGND
+1569 
-1574 LFVGGKGN
+1574 
-1582 DILSSYSGD
+1582 
-1591 DTYVFNRGDGKD
+1591 
-1603 VVTDCGGLDTLQFGE
+1603 
-1618 GIKPEDIVL
+1618 
-1627 KRVYKNSDYNLEISI
+1627 
-1642 KDTDDTVTFVS
+1642 
-1653 HFGSSNYSGW
+1653 
-1663 YATPGRMLDCIK
+1663 
-1675 FADGTVWTKDDID
+1675 
-1688 YKMHHLTG
+1688 
-1696 TEENDRLAAYDKADV
+1696 
-1711 VYHGHGGNDMLV
+1711 
-1723 GGEGND
+1723 
-1729 KLYGDDGDDAISGGE
+1729 
-1744 GNDLLVGGKGNDEL
+1744 
-1758 SGSRGD
+1758 
-1764 DIYIFNKGDGSDVIS
+1764 
-1779 ECGGIDTIKFGEGIT
+1779 
-1794 PDDVDVKRVYKSG
+1794 
-1807 SDYGYVLE
+1807 
-1815 LSLKGTSDK
+1815 
-1824 ISVKNYF
+1824 
-1831 GYYSYSGFH
+1831 
-1840 KPSPESLIEKV
+1840 
-1851 VFADGTVWTQD
+1851 
-1862 TINSKVHNIT
+1862 
-1872 GTEDSETIQAFDD
+1872 
-1885 DAVTYYG
+1885 
-1892 LGGND
+1892 
-1897 NLYGSKSNDKL
+1897 
-1908 YGGTGNDRISGGEGD
+1908 
-1923 DLIVGGIGDDYLDGY
+1923 
-1938 YGNDAYV
+1938 
-1945 FNKGDGSDTVYDANG
+1945 
-1960 NDDKI
+1960 
-1965 ILGYNS
+1965 
-1971 QDIMFERSGNSLRL
+1971 
-1985 RMIGSSDSVTIN
+1985 
-1997 SWYTNNSSQYK
+1997 
-2008 IETFKSATGSTI
+2008 
-2020 THTQIENLIQAMSS
+2020 
-2034 FQKDTGMTWEQ
+2034 
-2045 ALTAQPSQVQAIVQE
+2045 
-2060 YWTVPGV
+2060 

>member
-1 MEVIDYV
+1 MDADSKAAINYIN
-8 AFSALSYN
+8 FSALAYAQFEN
-16 NFPKGNNPD
+16 NAKDCSIGYILDKKLYTETKDF
-25 TNKPWTLSD
+25 
-34 LVKAGKIEGASFIEK
+34 KADKSEI
-49 ENKIHVSKPELS
+49 S
-61 ALKGSSNPL
+61 ALKEESNPL
-70 HSYTLLDFISTSS
+70 RSWTLLDFISTPS
-83 GFRAAAFQSPSGEIV
+83 GFRAAAFQEPKTGKIV

-112 GYIEAGKDIANA
+112 GYIEADNDISNA

-220 IGNLWNNFRIGNN
+220 IGNLWNNFRIGSN

-244 AEDIMAVAKM
+244 AEDVMAVAKM
-254 QAIMTLMSA
+254 QAVVTLMSA
-263 TGLVPSTAPKIM
+263 TGFIPSTAPKVIE
-275 KEGSAALE
+275 EGAEALK

-293 NHGMSDMMT
+293 NHGMSDMMA

-334 GAFVFYVAGGLLT
+334 GVFVFYVAGGLLT
-347 YGAEGVVK
+347 YGAEGIVK
-355 FVKTSKF
+355 FVKTSK
-362 VIEGLAYYGA
+362 
-372 EGVEKFIDTSEFVI
+372 FVI

-515 GVRATSGFEALKEFD
+515 GVRAASGFEALKEFD

-565 GLSDYNIA
+565 GLGDYNIA

-650 VAMAKDASG
+650 VAMAKDTSG
-659 QLKKLV
+659 RLKKLV

-672 DTVNRNQLFTE
+672 DTVNRNQLFTK

-765 TATVESGLVF
+765 NATVESGLVV

-795 RQMLDDFLRV
+795 RQILDDFLRV

-854 TAADTLLYG
+854 IAADTLLYG
-863 DAGDDMIYGM
+863 GVSNDTLSGSQGNDILIGGQGDDI
-873 RGDDVLMG
+873 
-881 GEGADQLYGREGND
+881 LYG
-895 TYIFSKGDGTDY
+895 
-907 IEETDGFD
+907 
-915 TIKFGEG
+915 
-922 ILPEDVVLKV
+922 
-932 TLGSERKLSLEI
+932 
-944 TIKGTTDRIVVNG
+944 
-957 HFGTRIYSSET
+957 
-968 LHADNLGSQIE
+968 
-979 RITFSNGVS
+979 
-988 WDLNEIYHR
+988 
-997 AHDVAGTENNDYLV
+997 
-1011 SFEDG
+1011 
-1016 SYTYRGL
+1016 
-1023 GGNDSI
+1023 
-1029 IGGSANDFL
+1029 SA
-1038 YGDDGND
+1038 
-1045 TIYGF
+1045 
-1050 SGNDVLSGGI
+1050 
-1060 GDDQLRGGTGDDIY
+1060 GDDIY
-1074 LFSRGD
+1074 VFSKGD
-1080 GVDYIEETDGFDTIQ
+1080 GVDYISDSGGIDTIQ
-1095 FGEGIS
+1095 FCKGIR
-1101 PNNVVARVV
+1101 P
-1110 STEGNSISLGLSI
+1110 
-1123 AGTNDKMTIHRHFGQ
+1123 
-1138 YSYYQAGDIAS
+1138 
-1149 PGNQIERVMF
+1149 
-1159 ADGTAWNIDE
+1159 
-1169 IYRRAHDM
+1169 
-1177 VGTDGDDNF
+1177 
-1186 SMVGNAPVIYHGL
+1186 
-1199 DGNDVISGRSGKDIL
+1199 
-1214 YGDAG
+1214 
-1219 DDSIFGGGTLIGGLG
+1219 
-1234 NDRIYGS
+1234 
-1241 NGDDVYIFNRGDGQ
+1241 DDV
-1255 DLITDTGGVDTI
+1255 
-1267 RFGDSICPDDIVIK
+1267 SIK
-1281 RVGNGYGHN
+1281 RVARGDYYN
-1290 LELCIKDTDDKVAV
+1290 LELSIKDSTDRIVVED
-1304 YEHFGTNSYWGSVDN
+1304 YFGHYYYSGFSET
-1319 PAVKIERVEFADGT
+1319 PQKKIDRVVFADGT
-1333 VWTKEDIDDR
+1333 VWTQDTIYQR
-1343 MHNRTGTD
+1343 MHD
-1351 GADTI
+1351 
-1356 EAYGKRGVVYHGLG
+1356 
-1370 GDDWLR
+1370 
-1376 GAAGDDKLYGD
+1376 
-1387 DGNDTISGGEG
+1387 
-1398 NNLLV
+1398 
-1403 GGRGND
+1403 
-1409 IINGFSG
+1409 
-1416 DDTYV
+1416 
-1421 FNRGD
+1421 
-1426 GADTIKDYG
+1426 
-1435 GTDTIQFGEGISP
+1435 
-1448 SDIVLK
+1448 
-1454 RVSTENDY
+1454 
-1462 NLEISIKSTEDK
+1462 
-1474 VTVVDYFGIYNVYG
+1474 
-1488 KTEATPGYMIEK
+1488 
-1500 IEFADGTIWTQQTI
+1500 
-1514 YDKMHNITGTGKDDV
+1514 ITGTNDKDD
-1529 IRSYDDGSVEYHGLA
+1529 IYAYDDGDVVYHGLA
-1544 GNDLL
+1544 GNDTLH
-1549 VGGRGNDNL
+1549 
-1558 YGDDGDDTIYG
+1558 
-1569 DGGND
+1569 
-1574 LFVGGKGN
+1574 GGK
-1582 DILSSYSGD
+1582 
-1591 DTYVFNRGDGKD
+1591 
-1603 VVTDCGGLDTLQFGE
+1603 
-1618 GIKPEDIVL
+1618 
-1627 KRVYKNSDYNLEISI
+1627 
-1642 KDTDDTVTFVS
+1642 
-1653 HFGSSNYSGW
+1653 
-1663 YATPGRMLDCIK
+1663 
-1675 FADGTVWTKDDID
+1675 
-1688 YKMHHLTG
+1688 
-1696 TEENDRLAAYDKADV
+1696 
-1711 VYHGHGGNDMLV
+1711 
-1723 GGEGND
+1723 GND
-1729 KLYGDDGDDAISGGE
+1729 KLYGDDGDDVLAGRDGDDLIDGGTGNDYILGDAGNDVLIGGEGNDEIKGGTGNDTYIFNRGDGVDIIEETDGFDKICLGEGIDPNDVVAWVSLVNSNEVSLELSLRGTGDKITVRRQFGTFSYSNGDVASPGAQIEQITFTDGTVWGIDEIYRRAHVMSGTDGNDNFYAAGGSAVVYNGRSGDDYIAGTMGDDKLYGDDGDDSLFGNE

-1758 SGSRGD
+1758 SGSRGND
-1764 DIYIFNKGDGSDVIS
+1764 TYIFNKGDGSDMIS
-1779 ECGGIDTIKFGEGIT
+1779 ECGGTDTIKFGEGIT

-1872 GTEDSETIQAFDD
+1872 GTEDGETIQAFDD
-1885 DAVTYYG
+1885 DPVVYSG
-1892 LGGND
+1892 LGGDD
-1897 NLYGSKSNDKL
+1897 NLYGSKSDDKL
-1908 YGGTGNDRISGGEGD
+1908 YGGTGNDRISGSEGD
-1923 DLIVGGIGDDYLDGY
+1923 DLIVGGAGDDYLDGY
-1938 YGNDAYV
+1938 YGNDTYI
-1945 FNKGDGSDTVYDANG
+1945 FNKGDGSDTVYDADG
-1960 NDDKI
+1960 KDDKI
-1965 ILGYNS
+1965 VLGYDS
-1971 QDIMFERSGNSLRL
+1971 QDIMFERFGNNLRL
-1985 RMIGSSDSVTIN
+1985 RITGLTDSVTID
-1997 SWYTNNSSQYK
+1997 SWYASSNDRYK

-2045 ALTAQPSQVQAIVQE
+2045 ALTTQPSQVQAIVQE

>member
-1 MEVIDYV
+1 MSLSPEQYI
-8 AFSALSYN
+8 ALSAAAYGDYSNDDKNQKIDRIRKKIQN
-16 NFPKGNNPD
+16 NELECSNLGS
-25 TNKPWTLSD
+25 LSD
-34 LVKAGKIEGASFIEK
+34 
-49 ENKIHVSKPELS
+49 
-61 ALKGSSNPL
+61 
-70 HSYTLLDFISTSS
+70 YTLLDFISTPS
-83 GFRAAAFQSPSGEIV
+83 GFRGAAFQNPKTGEIV

-106 DLSSIK
+106 DPSNPK
-112 GYIEAGKDIANA
+112 TYMDTAKDISNA

-178 GHKSTTFNG
+178 RHKSTTFNG

-254 QAIMTLMSA
+254 QAVVTFMLS
-263 TGLVPSTAPKIM
+263 TGFVPSTAPKIM

-293 NHGMSDMMT
+293 NHGMSDMMA

-334 GAFVFYVAGGLLT
+334 GVFVFYVTGGLLT

-362 VIEGLAYYGA
+362 VIEGLAYHA
-372 EGVEKFIDTSEFVI
+372 
-386 EGLAYY
+386 
-392 IADGTI
+392 ADGTI

-410 GVWGGYSLLRG
+410 GVWGGYSFFRD
-421 WFSNGLKG
+421 WFSNSLKG
-429 IQDLFNSATAAPPV
+429 IQDFFNSATAAPPV
-443 RVDPLIFDLDGD
+443 RVDPLIFDLNGD

-462 DKSRTYFD
+462 DQSRAYFD
-470 LDSNGFA
+470 LDNNGFA

-515 GVRATSGFEALKEFD
+515 GARAASGFEALKEFD
-530 SNRDGRIDAK
+530 GNRDGRIDIK
-540 DEVYSKLKI
+540 DEVYAKLKI

-565 GLSDYNIA
+565 GLGEYNIA

-579 TSSNASDVM
+579 TSSNASDAM

-650 VAMAKDASG
+650 MAMAKDTSG
-659 QLKKLV
+659 RLKKLV

-698 RGNFIDARRLAVLE
+698 RGNLMDARRLAVLE

-752 NTFLKELVNKVEY
+752 NTFLK
-765 TATVESGLVF
+765 GLVGKIEYNVVAGTDVVV
-775 DLSRI
+775 DLSKI
-780 RAEIDKKLAVNPAAG
+780 KAEIDEKLATNPVAG
-795 RQMLDDFLRV
+795 RQILDDFLRV

-812 DSESLKDFCAHYA
+812 DKESLKDFCAYYV

-839 RDAIIGSEKADSLYA
+839 RDAIIGSEKADSLYGKNM
-854 TAADTLLYG
+854 TNDLLYG
-863 DAGDDMIYGM
+863 DAGNDTLSGGQGDDILIGGQ
-873 RGDDVLMG
+873 GDDVLYGSTGDDIYVFSKGDGVDYISDSGGIDTIQFCKDIRPDDVSIKRVARGDYYNLELSIKDSTDRIVVEDYFGHYYYSGFSETPQKKIDRVVFADGTVWTQDTIYQKTHNITGTNDKDGIYAYDDGDVVYHGLAGNDTLHGGKGNDKLYGDDGDDVLAGRDGDDLIDGGTGNDYILGDAGNDVLIG
-881 GEGADQLYGREGND
+881 GEGNDEIKGGTGND
-895 TYIFSKGDGTDY
+895 TYIFNRGDGVDI

-915 TIKFGEG
+915 KICLGEG
-922 ILPEDVVLKV
+922 IAP
-932 TLGSERKLSLEI
+932 
-944 TIKGTTDRIVVNG
+944 
-957 HFGTRIYSSET
+957 
-968 LHADNLGSQIE
+968 
-979 RITFSNGVS
+979 
-988 WDLNEIYHR
+988 
-997 AHDVAGTENNDYLV
+997 
-1011 SFEDG
+1011 
-1016 SYTYRGL
+1016 
-1023 GGNDSI
+1023 
-1029 IGGSANDFL
+1029 
-1038 YGDDGND
+1038 DD
-1045 TIYGF
+1045 
-1050 SGNDVLSGGI
+1050 
-1060 GDDQLRGGTGDDIY
+1060 
-1074 LFSRGD
+1074 
-1080 GVDYIEETDGFDTIQ
+1080 
-1095 FGEGIS
+1095 
-1101 PNNVVARVV
+1101 VVARVSLVNSNEV
-1110 STEGNSISLGLSI
+1110 SLELSLK
-1123 AGTNDKMTIHRHFGQ
+1123 GTGDKITVRRQFGTFS
-1138 YSYYQAGDIAS
+1138 YSNGDTAS
-1149 PGNQIERVMF
+1149 PGAQIEQIVF
-1159 ADGTAWNIDE
+1159 ADGTTWDIDE
-1169 IYRRAHDM
+1169 VYRRAHVM
-1177 VGTDGDDNF
+1177 SGTDGNDNF
-1186 SMVGNAPVIYHGL
+1186 YAAGGSALVYNGC
-1199 DGNDVISGRSGKDIL
+1199 
-1214 YGDAG
+1214 AG
-1219 DDSIFGGGTLIGGLG
+1219 DDHI
-1234 NDRIYGS
+1234 
-1241 NGDDVYIFNRGDGQ
+1241 
-1255 DLITDTGGVDTI
+1255 
-1267 RFGDSICPDDIVIK
+1267 
-1281 RVGNGYGHN
+1281 
-1290 LELCIKDTDDKVAV
+1290 
-1304 YEHFGTNSYWGSVDN
+1304 
-1319 PAVKIERVEFADGT
+1319 
-1333 VWTKEDIDDR
+1333 
-1343 MHNRTGTD
+1343 TGTM
-1351 GADTI
+1351 GN
-1356 EAYGKRGVVYHGLG
+1356 
-1370 GDDWLR
+1370 
-1376 GAAGDDKLYGD
+1376 DKLYGD
-1387 DGNDTISGGEG
+1387 DGDDTISGHGG
-1398 NNLLV
+1398 DDLIV

-1409 IINGFSG
+1409 TLYGGGN
-1416 DDTYV
+1416 DTYV
-1421 FNRGD
+1421 FNLGD

-1454 RVSTENDY
+1454 RVSTGNDY
-1462 NLEISIKSTEDK
+1462 NLEISIKNTDDK
-1474 VTVVDYFGIYNVYG
+1474 ITVVDYFGIYNVYG
-1488 KTEATPGYMIEK
+1488 KTEATPGCMIEQVV
-1500 IEFADGTIWTQQTI
+1500 FADGTIWTQQTI
-1514 YDKMHNITGTGKDDV
+1514 HDKMHNITGTDKDDA
-1529 IRSYDDGSVEYHGLA
+1529 IRSYDNGPVEYHGLA
-1544 GNDLL
+1544 GNDVLVGGRGDDKLYGDDGDDTIYSGEGNDLL
-1549 VGGRGNDNL
+1549 VGGRGNDIIN
-1558 YGDDGDDTIYG
+1558 G
-1569 DGGND
+1569 
-1574 LFVGGKGN
+1574 FR
-1582 DILSSYSGD
+1582 GD
-1591 DTYVFNRGDGKD
+1591 DTYVFNLGDGRDIIHDNYGFDILK
-1603 VVTDCGGLDTLQFGE
+1603 FGE
-1618 GIKPEDIVL
+1618 GIAPEDISI
-1627 KRVYKNSDYNLEISI
+1627 KRVEKNSDYNLELSI
-1642 KDTDDTVTFVS
+1642 KNSEDSVTVS
-1653 HFGSSNYSGW
+1653 NYFGSFSYFSG
-1663 YATPGRMLDCIK
+1663 AVNSRGGAIDQVV
-1675 FADGTVWTKDDID
+1675 FADGTVWTVDIIHEMMHNITGTDKDDTI
-1688 YKMHHLTG
+1688 
-1696 TEENDRLAAYDKADV
+1696 RFYDDDSV
-1711 VYHGHGGNDMLV
+1711 EYHGLAGNDVLV
-1723 GGEGND
+1723 GGRGDD
-1729 KLYGDDGDDAISGGE
+1729 KLYGDEGDDTMSGGE
-1744 GNDLLVGGKGNDEL
+1744 GDDLLVGGKGNDEL
-1758 SGSRGD
+1758 NGYRGD
-1764 DIYIFNKGDGSDVIS
+1764 DTYIFNKGDGSDMIS
-1779 ECGGIDTIKFGEGIT
+1779 ECGGTDTIKFGEGIT

-1807 SDYGYVLE
+1807 SDYGYALE

-1851 VFADGTVWTQD
+1851 VFADGTVWSQD
-1862 TINSKVHNIT
+1862 TISSKVHNIT
-1872 GTEDSETIQAFDD
+1872 GTEDGETIQAFDD

-1908 YGGTGNDRISGGEGD
+1908 YGGAGNDRISGNEGD
-1923 DLIVGGIGDDYLDGY
+1923 DLIVGGTGDDYLDGY

-1965 ILGYNS
+1965 ILGYNF
-1971 QDIMFERSGNSLRL
+1971 QDIMFERFGDNLRL

-1997 SWYTNNSSQYK
+1997 SWYTNNSNQYK

-2045 ALTAQPSQVQAIVQE
+2045 ALTTQPSQAQAIVQE